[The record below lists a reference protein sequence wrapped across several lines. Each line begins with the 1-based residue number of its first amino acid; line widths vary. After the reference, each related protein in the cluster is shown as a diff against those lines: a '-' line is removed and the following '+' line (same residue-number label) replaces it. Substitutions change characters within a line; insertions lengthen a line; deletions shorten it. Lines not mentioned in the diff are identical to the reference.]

1 MADDRKITIEIEA
14 KDYAS
19 SVFRSVT
26 SGLNTFAVT
35 ANNGIYRANNAL
47 RSYNNTMRGFNST
60 VQRALWDAGRAVYNF
75 TTDAIKQF
83 AELEKQHAKTMG
95 AMSSNY
101 NFNTATGLQQFNTNS
116 RALMDQAIYMG
127 YNGVNGKG
135 GLHSPHEI
143 SAAQT
148 ALVKAGISEKD
159 ILNTNALTDVIKF
172 AGANDLSL
180 DTAVEFAVQL
190 GTQFNY
196 DPSEWGGML
205 DQVTYAA
212 NASIIDVDDIIESMK
227 YAGNMAAGYDQPLHE
242 ILAAIAVMGQSG
254 LKGSQAGT
262 GIQAIFSRG
271 MSPTGVTTAGP
282 PPTDNV
288 EEIYNGF
295 VSKVLDENGNF
306 LGIGNFADVLEQETS
321 GLSDQETSWFYK
333 KLFGMFQQ
341 KAGLALAGTDEG
353 EMSYDDYVDAILENA
368 AGTND
373 KVYEL
378 ALESTYGSLEMVENA
393 WLAFKTEFGDDLS
406 PITKEVAQQLRN
418 ALVTK
423 DFDFD
428 TDVFREKVE
437 EAGELLAEDFGEDVA
452 SAFTNVGNFLAD
464 AIDIGLTEAPL
475 ITGSLEAL
483 IKLLNGDFDGGW
495 QTFKDG
501 IEGVND
507 NIDDL
512 PPELQDVATAIRN
525 LILIFEGLFA
535 LNIVTRVAEGVTS
548 FIRLFTGNKILST
561 GAKVQAATS
570 TISAGNIT
578 NMTTG
583 SISNA
588 TVASMMANTNTMTVY
603 ATVVNVIGGGGSGM
617 NPGTGGGGVPQLPSG
632 GGVPSLG
639 GGGSGL
645 SLPGGSSLLPGLAA
659 AGGGYAFGSGAAA
672 LPGASSAAGAALNS
686 GRWLPGATSQVLNA
700 DGTVAATYF
709 GKVSGAQI
717 AGIASKALK
726 VLGVAGMVIGIMDAL
741 TITAGINNSPESMAA
756 AYQEAYENGM
766 RTPEEIKSYMVGIN
780 GAFIEGGEAPDG
792 SWFGLDEFIQ
802 FMRDSSSFTVS
813 GEGMQML
820 YDAMVEQINSG
831 GKINEDF
838 LNDFFEAHNID
849 RGYGQGFLEQ
859 MLNEMFDAEYTTPK
873 HYFGE
878 YADGSVND
886 FVKDNINNTKDWSQ
900 FGTIAQIL
908 AAIDGKLDGMTYI
921 EGSDNV
927 WKSADGQYFQFL
939 NDGTLQ
945 NISDQ
950 LQTAS
955 ISLSDAVSMLLE
967 NGGIDILGLGQGPL
981 TQQGAYDYIMGQF
994 SSPAGIAAN
1003 QELLSQINAGIAAI
1017 DPEVTVDITNPAP
1030 VVNVDVDVNVDKSG
1044 NVTKNVIQSYTGVD
1058 NWMYRYSQRNGSGRP
1073 IK

>member
-26 SGLNTFAVT
+26 SGLNTFAIT

-83 AELEKQHAKTMG
+83 VELEKQHAKTMG
-95 AMSSNY
+95 AMSSDY
-101 NFNTATGLQQFNTNS
+101 DLTTATGLQQFNTNS

-135 GLHSPHEI
+135 SLHSPQEI
-143 SAAQT
+143 SSAQT
-148 ALVKAGISEKD
+148 ALVKAGVSEKD
-159 ILNTNALTDVIKF
+159 ILNTNALSDVIKF

-180 DTAVEFAVQL
+180 DRAVEFAVQL

-196 DPSEWGGML
+196 DPSEWGEML

-271 MSPTGVTTAGP
+271 MSPTGITNVGL
-282 PPTDNV
+282 PPTENV

-295 VSKVLDENGNF
+295 VGKVLDENGNF

-341 KAGLALAGTDEG
+341 KAGLALTGADEG
-353 EMSYDDYVDAILENA
+353 EMSYDDYVNAILENA

-378 ALESTYGSLEMVENA
+378 ALESTYGSLESVENA
-393 WLAFKTEFGDDLS
+393 WLAFKTEFGQDLS
-406 PITKEVAQQLRN
+406 PITKEVAQQLRD

-428 TDVFREKVE
+428 TDIFREKVE

-452 SAFTNVGNFLAD
+452 NAFTDVGNFLAD
-464 AIDIGLTEAPL
+464 AIDVGLTETPL

-501 IEGVND
+501 IEGVNE

-548 FIRLFTGNKILST
+548 FIRLFTGNKIISA

-570 TISAGNIT
+570 TITAGNVT

-603 ATVVNVIGGGGSGM
+603 ATVVNVIGGGGGSGM
-617 NPGTGGGGVPQLPSG
+617 NPGAGGGGVPQLPSG

-639 GGGSGL
+639 GGGG
-645 SLPGGSSLLPGLAA
+645 SLLLPGAAA
-659 AGGGYAFGSGAAA
+659 AGGAALGSGLFGNAPA
-672 LPGASSAAGAALNS
+672 LPSGGTPILPPGSSAAG
-686 GRWLPGATSQVLNA
+686 G
-700 DGTVAATYF
+700 
-709 GKVSGAQI
+709 
-717 AGIASKALK
+717 
-726 VLGVAGMVIGIMDAL
+726 
-741 TITAGINNSPESMAA
+741 AA
-756 AYQEAYENGM
+756 AGKAVNMYWNPV
-766 RTPEEIKSYMVGIN
+766 TKSYMTAG
-780 GAFIEGGEAPDG
+780 D
-792 SWFGLDEFIQ
+792 
-802 FMRDSSSFTVS
+802 
-813 GEGMQML
+813 
-820 YDAMVEQINSG
+820 
-831 GKINEDF
+831 
-838 LNDFFEAHNID
+838 
-849 RGYGQGFLEQ
+849 
-859 MLNEMFDAEYTTPK
+859 
-873 HYFGE
+873 
-878 YADGSVND
+878 
-886 FVKDNINNTKDWSQ
+886 
-900 FGTIAQIL
+900 L
-908 AAIDGKLDGMTYI
+908 AKSMAVPALKLTALAGMTYI
-921 EGSDNV
+921 GASIPEENQPRTAYQYGFGTDYANYLGEDYNSLSGLGFGGVLKELFANGGRWYDDMRNVKVQDFMKNEVEPATPSEYREARDELFNTIDGFKDYDAGKQYLSGVLDRWYWENSKGDKEFISQDQYVALAEALVEAMNQYMVDNNITEV
-927 WKSADGQYFQFL
+927 SKNALGGPDAGGVPGL
-939 NDGTLQ
+939 GTDIYQ
-945 NISDQ
+945 NILDAMITGLQGQDKASDEAMASAA
-950 LQTAS
+950 TEMSAAS
-955 ISLSDAVSMLLE
+955 ISLSDAVGMLVQ
-967 NGGIDILGLGQGPL
+967 NPSFVLGLNKGPMNA
-981 TQQGAYDYIMGQF
+981 QSAYDYIMGQF

-1003 QELLSQINAGIAAI
+1003 QGLLEQINASIAAI
-1017 DPEVTVDITNPAP
+1017 DPNVAVDITNPAP
-1030 VVNVDVDVNVDKSG
+1030 IVNVDVDVNVDKSG

-1058 NWMYRYSQRNGSGRP
+1058 NWMYRYSQRNGSSRL

>member
-101 NFNTATGLQQFNTNS
+101 NLNTATGLQQFNANS

-127 YNGVNGKG
+127 YNGVSGKG
-135 GLHSPHEI
+135 SLHSPHEI

-180 DTAVEFAVQL
+180 DRAVEFAVQL

-196 DPSEWGGML
+196 DPSEWGEML

-271 MSPTGVTTAGP
+271 MSPTGITNAGL
-282 PPTDNV
+282 PPTENV

-428 TDVFREKVE
+428 TDMFREKVE

-452 SAFTNVGNFLAD
+452 NAFTDVGTFLAD
-464 AIDIGLTEAPL
+464 AIDVGLTEEPL

-512 PPELQDVATAIRN
+512 PPELQDAATAIRN
-525 LILIFEGLFA
+525 LIIMFEGLFA

-639 GGGSGL
+639 GGGS
-645 SLPGGSSLLPGLAA
+645 SLLLPGAAA
-659 AGGGYAFGSGAAA
+659 AGGAALGSGLFGKTPA
-672 LPGASSAAGAALNS
+672 LPSGGSTPMLPSGSSAAGGAA
-686 GRWLPGATSQVLNA
+686 A
-700 DGTVAATYF
+700 
-709 GKVSGAQI
+709 GKAINMYWNPVTKSYMT
-717 AGIASKALK
+717 AGDLAKSLAVPALK
-726 VLGVAGMVIGIMDAL
+726 LTALAGMAYVGASI
-741 TITAGINNSPESMAA
+741 PEENQPLA
-756 AYQEAYENGM
+756 AYQYGFGTDYANYFGDDYLSTSGLSFGEMMKEIFVNGGHWYDDMRNVKVQNFMEDKVEPATPSEYREARDELFNTIDGFKDYDAGKQYLSGVLDRWYWENSEGDKEFISQDQYVALAAALVEAM
-766 RTPEEIKSYMVGIN
+766 NQYMVDNNITEVSKN
-780 GAFIEGGEAPDG
+780 ALGGPDAG
-792 SWFGLDEFIQ
+792 GVPGLGTDIYQ
-802 FMRDSSSFTVS
+802 SV
-813 GEGMQML
+813 L
-820 YDAMVEQINSG
+820 DAMLTGLQG
-831 GKINEDF
+831 EDKASE
-838 LNDFFEAHNID
+838 EA
-849 RGYGQGFLEQ
+849 
-859 MLNEMFDAEYTTPK
+859 MASAATEM
-873 HYFGE
+873 
-878 YADGSVND
+878 
-886 FVKDNINNTKDWSQ
+886 
-900 FGTIAQIL
+900 
-908 AAIDGKLDGMTYI
+908 
-921 EGSDNV
+921 
-927 WKSADGQYFQFL
+927 SA
-939 NDGTLQ
+939 
-945 NISDQ
+945 
-950 LQTAS
+950 AS
-955 ISLSDAVSMLLE
+955 ISLSDAVGMLVQ
-967 NGGIDILGLGQGPL
+967 NPSFVLGLNKGPMNA
-981 TQQGAYDYIMGQF
+981 QGAYDYIMGQF

-1003 QELLSQINAGIAAI
+1003 QGLLEQINAGIAAI

>member
-26 SGLNTFAVT
+26 SGLNTFAIT
-35 ANNGIYRANNAL
+35 ANNTIYRANNAL
-47 RSYNNTMRGFNST
+47 RLYNNTMRGFNST

-101 NFNTATGLQQFNTNS
+101 DFNTTTGLQQFNTNS

-135 GLHSPHEI
+135 SLHSPHEI

-148 ALVKAGISEKD
+148 ALVKAGINEKD

-180 DTAVEFAVQL
+180 DRAVEFAVQL

-196 DPSEWGGML
+196 DPSEWGEML

-271 MSPTGVTTAGP
+271 MSPTGVTNAGL
-282 PPTDNV
+282 PPTENV

-353 EMSYDDYVDAILENA
+353 EMSYDDYVNAILENA

-373 KVYEL
+373 KIYEL
-378 ALESTYGSLEMVENA
+378 ALESTYGSLESVENA
-393 WLAFKTEFGDDLS
+393 WLAFKTEFGQDLS

-428 TDVFREKVE
+428 TDMFREKIE
-437 EAGELLAEDFGEDVA
+437 EAGELLAEDFGDDIA
-452 SAFTNVGNFLAD
+452 NAFTDVGNFLAD
-464 AIDIGLTEAPL
+464 AIDIGLTETPL
-475 ITGSLEAL
+475 ITSSLEAL

-501 IEGVND
+501 IEGVNE

-512 PPELQDVATAIRN
+512 PPELQDTATAIRN

-548 FIRLFTGNKILST
+548 FIKLFTGNKILSAGT
-561 GAKVQAATS
+561 RVQSATS
-570 TISAGNIT
+570 TIHAGNIT
-578 NMTTG
+578 NMVTG

-603 ATVVNVIGGGGSGM
+603 ATVVNVIGSGGGNRM
-617 NPGTGGGGVPQLPSG
+617 NQGTGGGTPQLPTGGGVPQLPTG
-632 GGVPSLG
+632 GGVPLLG
-639 GGGSGL
+639 GGGG
-645 SLPGGSSLLPGLAA
+645 SLLLPGAAA
-659 AGGGYAFGSGAAA
+659 AGGAALGNRIFGKTPVLPSGGSTPMLTSGSSTAGSAAA
-672 LPGASSAAGAALNS
+672 G
-686 GRWLPGATSQVLNA
+686 NA
-700 DGTVAATYF
+700 
-709 GKVSGAQI
+709 
-717 AGIASKALK
+717 
-726 VLGVAGMVIGIMDAL
+726 
-741 TITAGINNSPESMAA
+741 INMYWNPV
-756 AYQEAYENGM
+756 
-766 RTPEEIKSYMVGIN
+766 TKSYMTAGDLAKSIAVPTLKLTALTGMAYVGASIPEENQPRTAYQYGFGTDYSNYLGDDYNSLSGLGFGGVLKELFANGGRWYDDMRNTKVQNFMKNEVEPATPSEYREARDELFNTIN
-780 GAFIEGGEAPDG
+780 GFKDYDAGKQYLSGV
-792 SWFGLDEFIQ
+792 LDRWYWENSKGDKEFISQ
-802 FMRDSSSFTVS
+802 DQYVALAEALVEAMNQYMVDNNITEVS
-813 GEGMQML
+813 KNALGGPDASGVPGLGTDIYQSIL
-820 YDAMVEQINSG
+820 DAMLTGLQGQDKSSE
-831 GKINEDF
+831 
-838 LNDFFEAHNID
+838 EA
-849 RGYGQGFLEQ
+849 
-859 MLNEMFDAEYTTPK
+859 MASAATEM
-873 HYFGE
+873 
-878 YADGSVND
+878 
-886 FVKDNINNTKDWSQ
+886 
-900 FGTIAQIL
+900 
-908 AAIDGKLDGMTYI
+908 
-921 EGSDNV
+921 
-927 WKSADGQYFQFL
+927 SA
-939 NDGTLQ
+939 
-945 NISDQ
+945 
-950 LQTAS
+950 AS
-955 ISLSDAVSMLLE
+955 ISLSDAVSTLVQ
-967 NGGIDILGLGQGPL
+967 NPSFVLGLNKGPMN
-981 TQQGAYDYIMGQF
+981 TQSAYDYIMGKF

-1003 QELLSQINAGIAAI
+1003 QSLLEQINAGIAAI
-1017 DPEVTVDITNPAP
+1017 DPNVTVDITNPAP
-1030 VVNVDVDVNVDKSG
+1030 IVNVDVDVNVDKSG
-1044 NVTKNVIQSYTGVD
+1044 NVTKNVIQNYTGVD
-1058 NWMYRYSQRNGSGRP
+1058 NWMYRYSQRNGSGRLT
-1073 IK
+1073 K

>member
-26 SGLNTFAVT
+26 SGLNTFAIT

-83 AELEKQHAKTMG
+83 VELEKQHAKTMG
-95 AMSSNY
+95 AMSSDY
-101 NFNTATGLQQFNTNS
+101 DLTTATGLQQFNTNS

-135 GLHSPHEI
+135 SLHSPQEI
-143 SAAQT
+143 SSAQT
-148 ALVKAGISEKD
+148 ALVKAGVSEKD
-159 ILNTNALTDVIKF
+159 ILNTNALSDVIKF

-180 DTAVEFAVQL
+180 DRAVEFAVQL

-196 DPSEWGGML
+196 DPSEWGEML

-271 MSPTGVTTAGP
+271 MSPTGVTTAGL
-282 PPTDNV
+282 PPTENV
-288 EEIYNGF
+288 EEVYNGF

-373 KVYEL
+373 KIYEI
-378 ALESTYGSLEMVENA
+378 ALESTYGSLESVENA
-393 WLAFKTEFGDDLS
+393 WLAFKTEFGQDLS

-423 DFDFD
+423 DFNFD
-428 TDVFREKVE
+428 TDIFRKKVE

-452 SAFTNVGNFLAD
+452 NAFTDVGNFLAD
-464 AIDIGLTEAPL
+464 AIDVGLTETPL

-501 IEGVND
+501 IEGVNE

-548 FIRLFTGNKILST
+548 FIRLFTGNKIISA

-570 TISAGNIT
+570 TITAGNVT

-603 ATVVNVIGGGGSGM
+603 ATVVNVIGGGGGSGM
-617 NPGTGGGGVPQLPSG
+617 NPGAGGGGVPQLPSG

-639 GGGSGL
+639 GGGG
-645 SLPGGSSLLPGLAA
+645 SLLLPGAAA
-659 AGGGYAFGSGAAA
+659 AGGAALGSGLFGNAPA
-672 LPGASSAAGAALNS
+672 LPSGGTPILPPGSSAAG
-686 GRWLPGATSQVLNA
+686 G
-700 DGTVAATYF
+700 
-709 GKVSGAQI
+709 
-717 AGIASKALK
+717 
-726 VLGVAGMVIGIMDAL
+726 
-741 TITAGINNSPESMAA
+741 AA
-756 AYQEAYENGM
+756 AGKAVNMYWNPV
-766 RTPEEIKSYMVGIN
+766 TKSYMTAG
-780 GAFIEGGEAPDG
+780 D
-792 SWFGLDEFIQ
+792 
-802 FMRDSSSFTVS
+802 
-813 GEGMQML
+813 
-820 YDAMVEQINSG
+820 
-831 GKINEDF
+831 
-838 LNDFFEAHNID
+838 
-849 RGYGQGFLEQ
+849 
-859 MLNEMFDAEYTTPK
+859 
-873 HYFGE
+873 
-878 YADGSVND
+878 
-886 FVKDNINNTKDWSQ
+886 
-900 FGTIAQIL
+900 L
-908 AAIDGKLDGMTYI
+908 AKSMAVPALKLTALAGMTYI
-921 EGSDNV
+921 GASIPEENQPRTAYQYGFGTDYANYLGEDYNSLSGLGFGGVLKELFANGGRWYDDMRNVKVQDFMKNEVEPATPSEYREARDELFNTIDGFKDYDAGKQYLSGVLDRWYWENSKGDKEFISQDQYVALAEALVEAMNQYMVDNNITEV
-927 WKSADGQYFQFL
+927 SKNALGGPDAGGVPGL
-939 NDGTLQ
+939 GTDIYQ
-945 NISDQ
+945 NILDAMITGLQGQDKASDEAMASAA
-950 LQTAS
+950 TEMSAAS
-955 ISLSDAVSMLLE
+955 ISLSDAVGMLVQ
-967 NGGIDILGLGQGPL
+967 NPSFVLGLNKGPMNA
-981 TQQGAYDYIMGQF
+981 QSAYDYIMGQF

-1003 QELLSQINAGIAAI
+1003 QGLLEQINASIAAI
-1017 DPEVTVDITNPAP
+1017 DPNVAVDITNPAP
-1030 VVNVDVDVNVDKSG
+1030 IVNVDVDVNVDKSG

-1058 NWMYRYSQRNGSGRP
+1058 NWMYRYSQRNGSSRL

>member
-101 NFNTATGLQQFNTNS
+101 NLNTATGLQQFNTNS

-135 GLHSPHEI
+135 SLHSPQEI
-143 SAAQT
+143 AAAQT

-180 DTAVEFAVQL
+180 DRAVEFAVQL

-271 MSPTGVTTAGP
+271 MSPTGITNAGL
-282 PPTDNV
+282 PPTENV

-295 VSKVLDENGNF
+295 VSKVLDKNGNF

-341 KAGLALAGTDEG
+341 KAGLALTGADEG
-353 EMSYDDYVDAILENA
+353 EMSYDDYVNAILENA

-378 ALESTYGSLEMVENA
+378 ALESTYGSFESVENA
-393 WLAFKTEFGDDLS
+393 WLAFKTEFGQDLS

-437 EAGELLAEDFGEDVA
+437 EAGDLLAEDFGEDVA
-452 SAFTNVGNFLAD
+452 NAFTDVGTFLAD
-464 AIDIGLTEAPL
+464 AIDVGLTETPL

-483 IKLLNGDFDGGW
+483 IKLLNGDFEGGW

-501 IEGVND
+501 VEGVNE

-548 FIRLFTGNKILST
+548 FIRLFTGNKILSA
-561 GAKVQAATS
+561 GAKVQSATS
-570 TISAGNIT
+570 TITAGNV
-578 NMTTG
+578 TTMSVG
-583 SISNA
+583 SVANA

-603 ATVVNVIGGGGSGM
+603 ATVVNVIGGGSGLGGNGGSG
-617 NPGTGGGGVPQLPSG
+617 GTPTLGGGGGVPQLPSG

-639 GGGSGL
+639 GGGS
-645 SLPGGSSLLPGLAA
+645 SLLLPGAAA
-659 AGGGYAFGSGAAA
+659 AGGAALGSGLFGKTPALPSGGSTPMLPSGGSAAGGAAA
-672 LPGASSAAGAALNS
+672 G
-686 GRWLPGATSQVLNA
+686 NA
-700 DGTVAATYF
+700 INMYWNP
-709 GKVSGAQI
+709 
-717 AGIASKALK
+717 
-726 VLGVAGMVIGIMDAL
+726 
-741 TITAGINNSPESMAA
+741 IT
-756 AYQEAYENGM
+756 
-766 RTPEEIKSYMVGIN
+766 KSYMTAGDLAKSMAIPALKLTALAGMAYVGASIPVENQPQTAYQYGFGTDYASYLGEDYMSTSGLSFGEVLKELLGN
-780 GAFIEGGEAPDG
+780 GGRWYDDMRNVKVQNFMKDEVEPATPSEYREARDELFNTIDG
-792 SWFGLDEFIQ
+792 FKDYDAGKQYLSGVLDRWYWENSDGNKEFISQ
-802 FMRDSSSFTVS
+802 DQYVALASALVEAMNQYMVDNNITEVS
-813 GEGMQML
+813 TNALGGPDAGGVPGLGTDIYQSVL
-820 YDAMVEQINSG
+820 DAMLTGLQGQDKASE
-831 GKINEDF
+831 
-838 LNDFFEAHNID
+838 EA
-849 RGYGQGFLEQ
+849 
-859 MLNEMFDAEYTTPK
+859 MASAATEM
-873 HYFGE
+873 
-878 YADGSVND
+878 S
-886 FVKDNINNTKDWSQ
+886 
-900 FGTIAQIL
+900 
-908 AAIDGKLDGMTYI
+908 
-921 EGSDNV
+921 
-927 WKSADGQYFQFL
+927 SA
-939 NDGTLQ
+939 T
-945 NISDQ
+945 
-950 LQTAS
+950 
-955 ISLSDAVSMLLE
+955 ISLSDAVRQLVQNPSFRM
-967 NGGIDILGLGQGPL
+967 GLNQGPL
-981 TQQGAYDYIMGQF
+981 SEQGAYDYIMGQF
-994 SSPAGIAAN
+994 SSPAGAAAN
-1003 QELLSQINAGIAAI
+1003 QALLQQINAGIAAI

-1030 VVNVDVDVNVDKSG
+1030 VVNVDVNVKVDKSG
-1044 NVTKNVIQSYTGVD
+1044 NVTQNIIKNYTGVD
-1058 NWMYRYSQRNGSGRP
+1058 NWLYRYSQRNGSGRP
-1073 IK
+1073 LK

>member
-26 SGLNTFAVT
+26 SGLSTFAIT

-95 AMSSNY
+95 AMSSDY
-101 NFNTATGLQQFNTNS
+101 DLTTATGLQQFNTNS

-135 GLHSPHEI
+135 SLHSPQEI
-143 SAAQT
+143 SSAQT
-148 ALVKAGISEKD
+148 ALVKAGVSEKD
-159 ILNTNALTDVIKF
+159 ILNTNALSDVIKF

-180 DTAVEFAVQL
+180 DRAVEFAVQL

-196 DPSEWGGML
+196 DPSEWGEML

-271 MSPTGVTTAGP
+271 MSPTGITNVGL
-282 PPTDNV
+282 PPTENV

-295 VSKVLDENGNF
+295 VGKVLDENGNF

-341 KAGLALAGTDEG
+341 KAGLALTGADEG
-353 EMSYDDYVDAILENA
+353 EMSYDDYVNAILENA

-378 ALESTYGSLEMVENA
+378 ALESTYGSLESVENA
-393 WLAFKTEFGDDLS
+393 WLAFKTEFGQDLS
-406 PITKEVAQQLRN
+406 PITKEVAQQLRD

-428 TDVFREKVE
+428 TDIFREKVE

-452 SAFTNVGNFLAD
+452 NAFTDVGNFLAD
-464 AIDIGLTEAPL
+464 AIDVGLTETPL

-501 IEGVND
+501 IEGVNE

-548 FIRLFTGNKILST
+548 FIRLFTGNKIISA

-570 TISAGNIT
+570 TITAGNVT

-603 ATVVNVIGGGGSGM
+603 ATVVNVIGGGGGSGM
-617 NPGTGGGGVPQLPSG
+617 NPGAGGGGVPQLPSG

-639 GGGSGL
+639 GGGG
-645 SLPGGSSLLPGLAA
+645 SLLLPGAAA
-659 AGGGYAFGSGAAA
+659 AGGAALGSGLFGNAPA
-672 LPGASSAAGAALNS
+672 LPSGGTPILPPGSSAAG
-686 GRWLPGATSQVLNA
+686 G
-700 DGTVAATYF
+700 
-709 GKVSGAQI
+709 
-717 AGIASKALK
+717 
-726 VLGVAGMVIGIMDAL
+726 
-741 TITAGINNSPESMAA
+741 AA
-756 AYQEAYENGM
+756 AGKAVNMYWNPV
-766 RTPEEIKSYMVGIN
+766 TKSYMTAG
-780 GAFIEGGEAPDG
+780 D
-792 SWFGLDEFIQ
+792 
-802 FMRDSSSFTVS
+802 
-813 GEGMQML
+813 
-820 YDAMVEQINSG
+820 
-831 GKINEDF
+831 
-838 LNDFFEAHNID
+838 
-849 RGYGQGFLEQ
+849 
-859 MLNEMFDAEYTTPK
+859 
-873 HYFGE
+873 
-878 YADGSVND
+878 
-886 FVKDNINNTKDWSQ
+886 
-900 FGTIAQIL
+900 L
-908 AAIDGKLDGMTYI
+908 AKSMAVPALKLTALAGMTYI
-921 EGSDNV
+921 GASIPEENQPRTAYQYGFGTDYANYLGEDYNSLSGLGFGGVLKELFANGGRWYDDMRNVKVQDFMKNEVEPATPSEYREARDELFNTIDGFKDYDAGKQYLSGVLDRWYWENSKGDKEFISQDQYVALAEALVEAMNQYMVDNNITEV
-927 WKSADGQYFQFL
+927 SKNALGGPDAGGVPGL
-939 NDGTLQ
+939 GTDIYQ
-945 NISDQ
+945 NILDAMITGLQGQDKASDEAMASAA
-950 LQTAS
+950 TEMSAAS
-955 ISLSDAVSMLLE
+955 ISLSDAVGMLVQ
-967 NGGIDILGLGQGPL
+967 NPSFVLGLNKGPMNA
-981 TQQGAYDYIMGQF
+981 QSAYDYIMGQF

-1003 QELLSQINAGIAAI
+1003 QGLLEQINASIAAI
-1017 DPEVTVDITNPAP
+1017 DPNVAVDITNPAP
-1030 VVNVDVDVNVDKSG
+1030 IVNVDVDVNVDKSG

-1058 NWMYRYSQRNGSGRP
+1058 NWMYRYSQRNGSSRL

>member
-101 NFNTATGLQQFNTNS
+101 NLNTTTGLQQFSANS

-135 GLHSPHEI
+135 NLHSPHEI

-180 DTAVEFAVQL
+180 DRAVEFAVQL

-196 DPSEWGGML
+196 NPSEWGGML

-271 MSPTGVTTAGP
+271 MSPTGVTTAGL
-282 PPTDNV
+282 PPTENV

-295 VSKVLDENGNF
+295 VSKVLDEDGNF

-428 TDVFREKVE
+428 TDMFRDKVE

-452 SAFTNVGNFLAD
+452 NAFTDVGNFLAD

-639 GGGSGL
+639 GGGS
-645 SLPGGSSLLPGLAA
+645 SLLLPGAAA
-659 AGGGYAFGSGAAA
+659 AGGAALGSGLFGKTPA
-672 LPGASSAAGAALNS
+672 LPSGGSTPMLPSGSSAAGGAA
-686 GRWLPGATSQVLNA
+686 A
-700 DGTVAATYF
+700 
-709 GKVSGAQI
+709 GKAINMYWNPVTKSYMT
-717 AGIASKALK
+717 AGDLAKSLAVPALK
-726 VLGVAGMVIGIMDAL
+726 LTALAGMAYVGASI
-741 TITAGINNSPESMAA
+741 PEENQPLA
-756 AYQEAYENGM
+756 AYQYGFGTDYANYLGDDYLSTSGLSFGEMMKEIFVNGGHWYDDMRNVKVQNFMKDEVEPATPSEYREARDELFNTIDGFKDYDAGKQYLSGVLDRWYWENSEGDKEFISQDQYVALAAALVEAM
-766 RTPEEIKSYMVGIN
+766 NQYMVDNNITEVSKN
-780 GAFIEGGEAPDG
+780 ALGGPDAG
-792 SWFGLDEFIQ
+792 GVPGLGTDIYQ
-802 FMRDSSSFTVS
+802 SV
-813 GEGMQML
+813 L
-820 YDAMVEQINSG
+820 DAMLTGLQG
-831 GKINEDF
+831 EDKASE
-838 LNDFFEAHNID
+838 EA
-849 RGYGQGFLEQ
+849 
-859 MLNEMFDAEYTTPK
+859 MASAATEM
-873 HYFGE
+873 
-878 YADGSVND
+878 S
-886 FVKDNINNTKDWSQ
+886 
-900 FGTIAQIL
+900 
-908 AAIDGKLDGMTYI
+908 AAL
-921 EGSDNV
+921 
-927 WKSADGQYFQFL
+927 
-939 NDGTLQ
+939 
-945 NISDQ
+945 
-950 LQTAS
+950 
-955 ISLSDAVSMLLE
+955 ISLSDAVGMLVQ
-967 NGGIDILGLGQGPL
+967 NPSFVLGLNKGPMNA
-981 TQQGAYDYIMGQF
+981 QGAYDYIMGQF

-1003 QELLSQINAGIAAI
+1003 QGLLEQINAGIAAI
-1017 DPEVTVDITNPAP
+1017 DPEVTVDITNSAP

>member
-101 NFNTATGLQQFNTNS
+101 NLNTPSGLQQFQANS
-116 RALMDQAIYMG
+116 RALMDQAIYIG
-127 YNGVNGKG
+127 YNGISGKG
-135 GLHSPHEI
+135 SLHSPQEI

-148 ALVKAGISEKD
+148 ALVKAGVSEKD
-159 ILNTNALTDVIKF
+159 ILNTSALTDVVKF

-196 DPSEWGGML
+196 KPNEWGDML

-212 NASIIDVDDIIESMK
+212 NASIIDVNDIIESMK
-227 YAGNMAAGYDQPLHE
+227 YAGNMASGYDQPLNE
-242 ILAAIAVMGQSG
+242 VLAAIAVMGQSG
-254 LKGSQAGT
+254 LKGTQAGT
-262 GIQAIFSRG
+262 GIQAIFARG
-271 MSPTGVTTAGP
+271 MSTSGVTTAGT
-282 PPTDNV
+282 PPTQNV
-288 EEIYNGF
+288 EDVYNGF
-295 VSKVLDENGNF
+295 VNKVVDSEGNF
-306 LGIGNFADVLEQETS
+306 MGLGNFADVLEQETA
-321 GLSDQETSWFYK
+321 GLSDQETSWFYR

-373 KVYEL
+373 KVYEI

-428 TDVFREKVE
+428 TDMFREKVE

-452 SAFTNVGNFLAD
+452 NAFTDVGNFLAD

-617 NPGTGGGGVPQLPSG
+617 NPGTGGGGIPQLPSG
-632 GGVPSLG
+632 GGVPLLG
-639 GGGSGL
+639 GGGS
-645 SLPGGSSLLPGLAA
+645 SLLLPGAAA
-659 AGGGYAFGSGAAA
+659 AGGAALGSGLLGKTPA
-672 LPGASSAAGAALNS
+672 LPSGGSTPMLPSGSSAAGGAA
-686 GRWLPGATSQVLNA
+686 A
-700 DGTVAATYF
+700 
-709 GKVSGAQI
+709 GKAINMYWNPVTKSYMT
-717 AGIASKALK
+717 AGDLAKGLAVPALK
-726 VLGVAGMVIGIMDAL
+726 LTALAGMAYVGASI
-741 TITAGINNSPESMAA
+741 PEESQPLA
-756 AYQEAYENGM
+756 AYQYGFGTDYANYLGNDYLSTSGLSFGEMMKEIFVNGGHWYDDMRNVKVQNFMEDEVEPATPSEYREARDELFNTIDGFKDYDAGKQYLSGVLDRWYWENSEGDKEFISQDQYVALAAALVEAM
-766 RTPEEIKSYMVGIN
+766 NQYMVDNNITEVSKN
-780 GAFIEGGEAPDG
+780 ALGGPDAG
-792 SWFGLDEFIQ
+792 GVPGLGTDIYQ
-802 FMRDSSSFTVS
+802 SV
-813 GEGMQML
+813 L
-820 YDAMVEQINSG
+820 DAMLTGLQG
-831 GKINEDF
+831 EDKASE
-838 LNDFFEAHNID
+838 EA
-849 RGYGQGFLEQ
+849 
-859 MLNEMFDAEYTTPK
+859 MASAATEM
-873 HYFGE
+873 
-878 YADGSVND
+878 
-886 FVKDNINNTKDWSQ
+886 
-900 FGTIAQIL
+900 
-908 AAIDGKLDGMTYI
+908 
-921 EGSDNV
+921 
-927 WKSADGQYFQFL
+927 SA
-939 NDGTLQ
+939 
-945 NISDQ
+945 
-950 LQTAS
+950 AS
-955 ISLSDAVSMLLE
+955 ISLSDAVGMLVQ
-967 NGGIDILGLGQGPL
+967 NPSFVLGLNKGPMNA
-981 TQQGAYDYIMGQF
+981 QGAYDYIMGQF

-1003 QELLSQINAGIAAI
+1003 QGLLEQINAGIAAI

>member
-127 YNGVNGKG
+127 YNGVNGNG
-135 GLHSPHEI
+135 SLHSPHEI

-180 DTAVEFAVQL
+180 DSAVEFAVQL

-271 MSPTGVTTAGP
+271 MSPTGVTTAGS
-282 PPTDNV
+282 PPTENV

-306 LGIGNFADVLEQETS
+306 LGIGNFADILEQETF

-452 SAFTNVGNFLAD
+452 NAFTDVGNFLAD

-588 TVASMMANTNTMTVY
+588 TIASMMANTNTMTVY

-617 NPGTGGGGVPQLPSG
+617 NPGTGGGGTPQLPSG

-639 GGGSGL
+639 GGG
-645 SLPGGSSLLPGLAA
+645 GSSLLLPGAAA
-659 AGGGYAFGSGAAA
+659 AGGAALGSGLFGKTPA
-672 LPGASSAAGAALNS
+672 LPSGGSTPMLPSGSSAAGGAA
-686 GRWLPGATSQVLNA
+686 A
-700 DGTVAATYF
+700 
-709 GKVSGAQI
+709 GKAINMYWNPVTKSYMT
-717 AGIASKALK
+717 AGDLAKSLAVPALK
-726 VLGVAGMVIGIMDAL
+726 LTALAGMAYVGASI
-741 TITAGINNSPESMAA
+741 PEENQPLA
-756 AYQEAYENGM
+756 AYQYGFGTDYANYLGDDYLSTSGLSFGEMMKEILVNGGHWYDDMRNVKVQNFMEDEVEPATPSEYREARDELFNTIDGFKDYDAGKQYLSGVLDRWYWENSEGDKEFISQDQYVALAAALVEAM
-766 RTPEEIKSYMVGIN
+766 NQYMVDNNITEVSKN
-780 GAFIEGGEAPDG
+780 ALGGPDAG
-792 SWFGLDEFIQ
+792 GVPGLGTDIYQ
-802 FMRDSSSFTVS
+802 SV
-813 GEGMQML
+813 L
-820 YDAMVEQINSG
+820 DAMLTGLQG
-831 GKINEDF
+831 EDKASE
-838 LNDFFEAHNID
+838 EA
-849 RGYGQGFLEQ
+849 
-859 MLNEMFDAEYTTPK
+859 MASAATEM
-873 HYFGE
+873 
-878 YADGSVND
+878 
-886 FVKDNINNTKDWSQ
+886 
-900 FGTIAQIL
+900 
-908 AAIDGKLDGMTYI
+908 
-921 EGSDNV
+921 
-927 WKSADGQYFQFL
+927 SA
-939 NDGTLQ
+939 
-945 NISDQ
+945 
-950 LQTAS
+950 AS
-955 ISLSDAVSMLLE
+955 ISLSDAVGMLVQ
-967 NGGIDILGLGQGPL
+967 NPSFVLGLNKGPMNA
-981 TQQGAYDYIMGQF
+981 QGAYDYIMGQF

-1003 QELLSQINAGIAAI
+1003 QGLLEQINAGIAAI

-1058 NWMYRYSQRNGSGRP
+1058 NWVYRYSQRNGSGRP

>member
-101 NFNTATGLQQFNTNS
+101 NLNTATGLQQFNTNS

-135 GLHSPHEI
+135 SLHSPHEI

-148 ALVKAGISEKD
+148 ALIKAGISEKD

-180 DTAVEFAVQL
+180 DRAVEFAVQL

-196 DPSEWGGML
+196 NPSEWGGML

-271 MSPTGVTTAGP
+271 MSPTGVTTAGL
-282 PPTDNV
+282 PPTENV

-428 TDVFREKVE
+428 IDMFREKVE

-452 SAFTNVGNFLAD
+452 NAFTDVGNFLAD

-512 PPELQDVATAIRN
+512 PPELQDGATAIRN

-639 GGGSGL
+639 GGGG
-645 SLPGGSSLLPGLAA
+645 SLLLPGAAA
-659 AGGGYAFGSGAAA
+659 AGGAALGSGLFGKTPA
-672 LPGASSAAGAALNS
+672 LQSGGSTPMLPSGSSAAGGAA
-686 GRWLPGATSQVLNA
+686 A
-700 DGTVAATYF
+700 
-709 GKVSGAQI
+709 GKAINMYWNPVTKSYMT
-717 AGIASKALK
+717 AGDLAKSLAVPALK
-726 VLGVAGMVIGIMDAL
+726 LTALAGMAYVGASI
-741 TITAGINNSPESMAA
+741 PEENQPLA
-756 AYQEAYENGM
+756 AYQYGFGTDYANYLGDDYLSTSGLSFGEVLKELLGNGGRWYDDMRNVKVQNFMKDEVEPATPSEYREARDELFNTIDGFKDYDAGKQYLSGVLDRWYWENSEGDKEFISQDQYVALAAALVEAM
-766 RTPEEIKSYMVGIN
+766 NQYMVDNNITEVSKN
-780 GAFIEGGEAPDG
+780 ALGGPDAG
-792 SWFGLDEFIQ
+792 GVPGLGTDIYQ
-802 FMRDSSSFTVS
+802 SV
-813 GEGMQML
+813 L
-820 YDAMVEQINSG
+820 DAMLTGLQG
-831 GKINEDF
+831 EDKASE
-838 LNDFFEAHNID
+838 EA
-849 RGYGQGFLEQ
+849 
-859 MLNEMFDAEYTTPK
+859 MASAATEM
-873 HYFGE
+873 
-878 YADGSVND
+878 
-886 FVKDNINNTKDWSQ
+886 
-900 FGTIAQIL
+900 
-908 AAIDGKLDGMTYI
+908 
-921 EGSDNV
+921 
-927 WKSADGQYFQFL
+927 SA
-939 NDGTLQ
+939 
-945 NISDQ
+945 
-950 LQTAS
+950 AS
-955 ISLSDAVSMLLE
+955 ISLSDAVSMLVQ
-967 NGGIDILGLGQGPL
+967 NPSFVLGLNKGPMNA
-981 TQQGAYDYIMGQF
+981 QGAYDYIMGQF

-1003 QELLSQINAGIAAI
+1003 QGLLEQINAGIAAI

>member
-101 NFNTATGLQQFNTNS
+101 NFSNPAEYAQFQHMSN
-116 RALMDQAIYMG
+116 ALMDQAIRLAYE
-127 YNGVNGKG
+127 GVNGNG
-135 GLHSPHEI
+135 SLHSPHEI

-148 ALVKAGISEKD
+148 ALQKAGVNEQD
-159 ILNTNALTDVIKF
+159 ILYTNALPDVIKF

-180 DTAVEFAVQL
+180 DRAVEFAVQL

-196 DPSEWGGML
+196 GPSEWGEML

-262 GIQAIFSRG
+262 GIQAIYSRG
-271 MSPTGVTTAGP
+271 MSPTGVTTAGL
-282 PPTDNV
+282 PPTENV

-306 LGIGNFADVLEQETS
+306 LGLGNFADVLEQETA

-341 KAGLALAGTDEG
+341 KAGLALTGADEG

-368 AGTND
+368 KGTND
-373 KVYEL
+373 KIYEETL
-378 ALESTYGSLEMVENA
+378 NTTYGALEEVGNA
-393 WLAFKTEFGDDLS
+393 WLAFKTEFGKDLS
-406 PITKEVAQQLRN
+406 PITNEVAQQLRN
-418 ALVTK
+418 ALVTR
-423 DFDFD
+423 DFNFN
-428 TDVFREKVE
+428 TDMFREKVE
-437 EAGELLAEDFGEDVA
+437 EAGNILAEDFGEDIA
-452 SAFTNVGNFLAD
+452 NAFTDVGNFLAD
-464 AIDIGLTEAPL
+464 AIDVGLAETPL

-495 QTFKDG
+495 QAFKDG

-512 PPELQDVATAIRN
+512 PPELQDAATAIRN
-525 LILIFEGLFA
+525 LIIMFEGLFA
-535 LNIVTRVAEGVTS
+535 LNIVTRVGEAITS
-548 FIRLFTGNKILST
+548 ILRFGGAVKGLFTSPTTRVNSG
-561 GAKVQAATS
+561 TS

-578 NMTTG
+578 SMTTG

-588 TVASMMANTNTMTVY
+588 TIASMMANTNTMTVY

-632 GGVPSLG
+632 GGTPALG
-639 GGGSGL
+639 GG
-645 SLPGGSSLLPGLAA
+645 GGSSLLLPGAAA
-659 AGGGYAFGSGAAA
+659 AGGAALGSGLFGKTPA
-672 LPGASSAAGAALNS
+672 LPSGGSTPMLPSGSSAAGGAA
-686 GRWLPGATSQVLNA
+686 A
-700 DGTVAATYF
+700 
-709 GKVSGAQI
+709 GKAINMYWNPVTKSYMT
-717 AGIASKALK
+717 AGDLAKSLAVPALK
-726 VLGVAGMVIGIMDAL
+726 LTALAGMAYVGASI
-741 TITAGINNSPESMAA
+741 PEENQPLA
-756 AYQEAYENGM
+756 AYQYGFGTDYANYLGDDYLSTSGLSFGEMMKEIFVNGGHWYDDMRNTKVQNFMKDEVEPATPSEYREARDELFNTIDGFKDYDAGKQYLSGVLDRWYWENSEGDKEFISQDQYVALAAALVEAM
-766 RTPEEIKSYMVGIN
+766 NQYMVDNNITEVSKN
-780 GAFIEGGEAPDG
+780 ALGGPDAG
-792 SWFGLDEFIQ
+792 GVPGLGTDIYQ
-802 FMRDSSSFTVS
+802 NV
-813 GEGMQML
+813 L
-820 YDAMVEQINSG
+820 DAMLTGLQG
-831 GKINEDF
+831 EDKASE
-838 LNDFFEAHNID
+838 EA
-849 RGYGQGFLEQ
+849 
-859 MLNEMFDAEYTTPK
+859 MASAATEM
-873 HYFGE
+873 
-878 YADGSVND
+878 
-886 FVKDNINNTKDWSQ
+886 
-900 FGTIAQIL
+900 
-908 AAIDGKLDGMTYI
+908 
-921 EGSDNV
+921 
-927 WKSADGQYFQFL
+927 SA
-939 NDGTLQ
+939 
-945 NISDQ
+945 
-950 LQTAS
+950 AS
-955 ISLSDAVSMLLE
+955 ISLSDAVGMLVQ
-967 NGGIDILGLGQGPL
+967 NPSFVLGLNKGPMNA
-981 TQQGAYDYIMGQF
+981 QSAYDYIMGQF

-1003 QELLSQINAGIAAI
+1003 QGLLEQINAGIAAI

>member
-101 NFNTATGLQQFNTNS
+101 NLNTTTGLQQFNTNS

-135 GLHSPHEI
+135 SLHSPHEI

-212 NASIIDVDDIIESMK
+212 NASIIDVNDIIESMK

-271 MSPTGVTTAGP
+271 MSPTGVTTAGL
-282 PPTDNV
+282 PPTENV

-353 EMSYDDYVDAILENA
+353 EMSYDDYVNTILENA

-406 PITKEVAQQLRN
+406 PITKEVAQQLRD

-452 SAFTNVGNFLAD
+452 GAFTDVGTFLAD
-464 AIDIGLTEAPL
+464 AIDIGLTEEPL

-483 IKLLNGDFDGGW
+483 IKLLNGDFEGGW

-501 IEGVND
+501 VEGVNE

-603 ATVVNVIGGGGSGM
+603 ATVVNVIGGGSGM

-639 GGGSGL
+639 GGGS
-645 SLPGGSSLLPGLAA
+645 SLLLPGAVA
-659 AGGGYAFGSGAAA
+659 AGGAALGSGLFGKTPA
-672 LPGASSAAGAALNS
+672 LPSGGSTPMLPSGSSAAGGAA
-686 GRWLPGATSQVLNA
+686 A
-700 DGTVAATYF
+700 
-709 GKVSGAQI
+709 GKAINMYWNPVTKSYMT
-717 AGIASKALK
+717 AGDLAKSLAVPALK
-726 VLGVAGMVIGIMDAL
+726 LTALAGMAYVGASI
-741 TITAGINNSPESMAA
+741 PEENQPLA
-756 AYQEAYENGM
+756 AYQYGFGTDYANYLGDDYLSTSGLSFGEMMKEIFVNGGHWYDDMRNVKVQNFMEDEVEPATPSEYREARDELFNTIDGFKDYDAGKQYLSGVLDRWYWENSEGDKEFISQDQYVALAAALVEAM
-766 RTPEEIKSYMVGIN
+766 NQYMVDNNITEVSKN
-780 GAFIEGGEAPDG
+780 ALGGPDAG
-792 SWFGLDEFIQ
+792 GVPGLGTDIYQ
-802 FMRDSSSFTVS
+802 SV
-813 GEGMQML
+813 L
-820 YDAMVEQINSG
+820 DAMLTGLQG
-831 GKINEDF
+831 EDKASE
-838 LNDFFEAHNID
+838 EA
-849 RGYGQGFLEQ
+849 
-859 MLNEMFDAEYTTPK
+859 MASAATEM
-873 HYFGE
+873 
-878 YADGSVND
+878 
-886 FVKDNINNTKDWSQ
+886 
-900 FGTIAQIL
+900 
-908 AAIDGKLDGMTYI
+908 
-921 EGSDNV
+921 
-927 WKSADGQYFQFL
+927 SA
-939 NDGTLQ
+939 
-945 NISDQ
+945 
-950 LQTAS
+950 AS
-955 ISLSDAVSMLLE
+955 ISLSDAVGMLVQ
-967 NGGIDILGLGQGPL
+967 NPSFVLGLNKGPMNA
-981 TQQGAYDYIMGQF
+981 QSAYDYIMGQF

-1003 QELLSQINAGIAAI
+1003 QGLLEQINAGIAAI

>member
-101 NFNTATGLQQFNTNS
+101 NLNTATGLQQFNTNS

-135 GLHSPHEI
+135 SLHSPHEI

-180 DTAVEFAVQL
+180 DRAVEFAVQL

-271 MSPTGVTTAGP
+271 MSPTGVTTAGL
-282 PPTDNV
+282 PPTENV

-428 TDVFREKVE
+428 TDMFREKVE

-452 SAFTNVGNFLAD
+452 NAFTDVGNFLAD
-464 AIDIGLTEAPL
+464 AIDIGLTETPL

-639 GGGSGL
+639 GGGS
-645 SLPGGSSLLPGLAA
+645 SLLLPGAAA
-659 AGGGYAFGSGAAA
+659 AGGAALGSGLFGKTPA
-672 LPGASSAAGAALNS
+672 LPSGGSTPMLPSGSSAAGGAA
-686 GRWLPGATSQVLNA
+686 A
-700 DGTVAATYF
+700 
-709 GKVSGAQI
+709 GKAINMYWNPVTKSYMT
-717 AGIASKALK
+717 AGDLAKSLAVPALK
-726 VLGVAGMVIGIMDAL
+726 LTALAGMAYVGASI
-741 TITAGINNSPESMAA
+741 PEENQPLA
-756 AYQEAYENGM
+756 AYQYGFGTDYANYLGDDYLSTSGLSFGEVLKELLGNGGRWYDDMRNVKVQNFMKDEVEPATPSEYREARDELFNTIDGFKDYDAGKQYLSGVLDRWYWENSEGDKEFISQDQYVALAAALVEAM
-766 RTPEEIKSYMVGIN
+766 NQYMVDNNITEVSKN
-780 GAFIEGGEAPDG
+780 ALGGPDAG
-792 SWFGLDEFIQ
+792 GVPGLGTDIYQ
-802 FMRDSSSFTVS
+802 SV
-813 GEGMQML
+813 L
-820 YDAMVEQINSG
+820 DAMLTGLQG
-831 GKINEDF
+831 EDKASE
-838 LNDFFEAHNID
+838 EA
-849 RGYGQGFLEQ
+849 
-859 MLNEMFDAEYTTPK
+859 MASAATEM
-873 HYFGE
+873 
-878 YADGSVND
+878 
-886 FVKDNINNTKDWSQ
+886 
-900 FGTIAQIL
+900 
-908 AAIDGKLDGMTYI
+908 
-921 EGSDNV
+921 
-927 WKSADGQYFQFL
+927 SA
-939 NDGTLQ
+939 
-945 NISDQ
+945 
-950 LQTAS
+950 AS
-955 ISLSDAVSMLLE
+955 ISLSDAVGMLVQ
-967 NGGIDILGLGQGPL
+967 NPSFVLGLNKGPMNA
-981 TQQGAYDYIMGQF
+981 QGAYDYIMGQF

-1003 QELLSQINAGIAAI
+1003 QGLLEQINAGIAAI

-1058 NWMYRYSQRNGSGRP
+1058 NWIYRYSQRNGSGRP

>member
-26 SGLNTFAVT
+26 SGLNTFAIT

-60 VQRALWDAGRAVYNF
+60 VQRALWDAGRAIYNF
-75 TTDAIKQF
+75 TTDAIRQF

-101 NFNTATGLQQFNTNS
+101 NLNTATGLQQFNANS
-116 RALMDQAIYMG
+116 NALMNQAIYMG
-127 YNGVNGKG
+127 YNGINGKG
-135 GLHSPHEI
+135 SLHSPQEI

-148 ALVKAGISEKD
+148 ALVKAGVNEKD
-159 ILNTNALTDVIKF
+159 ILNTNALSDVIKF

-212 NASIIDVDDIIESMK
+212 NASIIDVNDIIESMK

-271 MSPTGVTTAGP
+271 MSPTGITNAGL
-282 PPTDNV
+282 PPTENV

-295 VSKVLDENGNF
+295 TSKVLDENGNF
-306 LGIGNFADVLEQETS
+306 LGIGNFADVLEQETA

-341 KAGLALAGTDEG
+341 KAGLALAGADEG

-373 KVYEL
+373 KIYEL
-378 ALESTYGSLEMVENA
+378 ALESTYGSLEAVENA

-423 DFDFD
+423 DFNFD
-428 TDVFREKVE
+428 TDMFREKIE
-437 EAGELLAEDFGEDVA
+437 ESGELLAEDFGEDVA
-452 SAFTNVGNFLAD
+452 NAFTDVGNFLAD
-464 AIDIGLTEAPL
+464 AIDVGLTETPL

-483 IKLLNGDFDGGW
+483 IRLLNGDFDGGW

-501 IEGVND
+501 IEGVNE

-512 PPELQDVATAIRN
+512 PPELQDAATAIRN

-548 FIRLFTGNKILST
+548 FIRLFTGNKILSAGT
-561 GAKVQAATS
+561 KVNSATS
-570 TISAGNIT
+570 TITAGNIT

-588 TVASMMANTNTMTVY
+588 TIASMMANTNTMTVY
-603 ATVVNVIGGGGSGM
+603 ATVVNVIGGGSGI

-632 GGVPSLG
+632 GGLPLLPSG
-639 GGGSGL
+639 GN
-645 SLPGGSSLLPGLAA
+645 SLLPGLAA
-659 AGGGYAFGSGAAA
+659 AGGGAAA
-672 LPGASSAAGAALNS
+672 LPGASSAAGAALNG

-766 RTPEEIKSYMVGIN
+766 RTPEEIKNYMVGIN
-780 GAFIEGGEAPDG
+780 SAFTEGGEAPDG
-792 SWFGLDEFIQ
+792 SWFSLDEFIQ

-831 GKINEDF
+831 GNIDEDF
-838 LNDFFEAHNID
+838 LNDFFEAQGID

-878 YADGSVND
+878 YADDSVND

-900 FGTIAQIL
+900 FGTIAQVL
-908 AAIDGKLDGMTYI
+908 AAIDGKLDGMTYV

-955 ISLSDAVSMLLE
+955 ISLSDAVGMLVQ
-967 NGGIDILGLGQGPL
+967 NPSFVLGLNKGPMNA
-981 TQQGAYDYIMGQF
+981 QSAYDYIMGQF

-1003 QELLSQINAGIAAI
+1003 QGLLDQINASIAATN
-1017 DPEVTVDITNPAP
+1017 PNVTVDITNPAP
-1030 VVNVDVDVNVDKSG
+1030 IVNVDVDVNVDKSG
-1044 NVTKNVIQSYTGVD
+1044 NVTKNVIQNYTGVD
-1058 NWMYRYSQRNGSGRP
+1058 NWMYKYSQRNGSSR
-1073 IK
+1073 

>member
-26 SGLNTFAVT
+26 SGLSTFAIT
-35 ANNGIYRANNAL
+35 ANNSIYRANNAL

-101 NFNTATGLQQFNTNS
+101 NFNNPTEYARFQYMSN
-116 RALMDQAIYMG
+116 ALMDQAIRLAYDG
-127 YNGVNGKG
+127 INGKG
-135 GLHSPHEI
+135 SLHSPHEI
-143 SAAQT
+143 SSAQT
-148 ALVKAGISEKD
+148 ALQKAGISEED
-159 ILNTNALTDVIKF
+159 ILYTNALPDVIKF

-180 DTAVEFAVQL
+180 DRAVEFAVQL

-196 DPSEWGGML
+196 DPSEWGEML

-212 NASIIDVDDIIESMK
+212 NESIIDVDDIIESMK

-271 MSPTGVTTAGP
+271 MSPTGVTTAGL
-282 PPTDNV
+282 PPTENV
-288 EEIYNGF
+288 EEVYNGF

-306 LGIGNFADVLEQETS
+306 LGLGNFADVLEQETA

-341 KAGLALAGTDEG
+341 KAGLALTGADEG
-353 EMSYDDYVDAILENA
+353 EMSYDDYVNAILENA
-368 AGTND
+368 KGTND
-373 KVYEL
+373 KIYEE
-378 ALESTYGSLEMVENA
+378 ALNTTYGSLESVENA
-393 WLAFKTEFGDDLS
+393 WLAFKTEFGQDLS

-428 TDVFREKVE
+428 TDIFREKIE

-452 SAFTNVGNFLAD
+452 NAFTDVGNFLAD
-464 AIDIGLTEAPL
+464 AIDIGLTETPL
-475 ITGSLEAL
+475 VTGSLEAL

-501 IEGVND
+501 IEGVNE

-512 PPELQDVATAIRN
+512 PPELQDTATAIRN

-548 FIRLFTGNKILST
+548 FIRLFTGNKILSA

-570 TISAGNIT
+570 TITAGNVT
-578 NMTTG
+578 SMTTG

-588 TVASMMANTNTMTVY
+588 TIASMMANTNTMTVY

-617 NPGTGGGGVPQLPSG
+617 NPGTGGGTPQLPPSGGVPQLPSG

-639 GGGSGL
+639 GGGG
-645 SLPGGSSLLPGLAA
+645 SLLLPGAAA
-659 AGGGYAFGSGAAA
+659 AGGAALGSGLFGNAPS
-672 LPGASSAAGAALNS
+672 LPSGGTPMLPPGSSAAG
-686 GRWLPGATSQVLNA
+686 G
-700 DGTVAATYF
+700 
-709 GKVSGAQI
+709 
-717 AGIASKALK
+717 
-726 VLGVAGMVIGIMDAL
+726 
-741 TITAGINNSPESMAA
+741 AA
-756 AYQEAYENGM
+756 AGKAVNMYWNPV
-766 RTPEEIKSYMVGIN
+766 TKSYMTAG
-780 GAFIEGGEAPDG
+780 D
-792 SWFGLDEFIQ
+792 
-802 FMRDSSSFTVS
+802 
-813 GEGMQML
+813 
-820 YDAMVEQINSG
+820 
-831 GKINEDF
+831 
-838 LNDFFEAHNID
+838 
-849 RGYGQGFLEQ
+849 
-859 MLNEMFDAEYTTPK
+859 
-873 HYFGE
+873 
-878 YADGSVND
+878 
-886 FVKDNINNTKDWSQ
+886 
-900 FGTIAQIL
+900 L
-908 AAIDGKLDGMTYI
+908 AKSMAVPALKLTALAGMTYI
-921 EGSDNV
+921 GASIPEENQPRTAYQYGFGTDYANYLGEDYNSLSGLGFGGVLKELFANGGRWYDDMRNVKVQDFMKNEVEPATPSEYREARDELFNTIDGFKDYDAGKQYLSGVLDRWYWENSKGDKEFISQDQYVALAEALVEAMNQYMADNNITEV
-927 WKSADGQYFQFL
+927 SKNALGGPDAGGVPGL
-939 NDGTLQ
+939 GTDIYQ
-945 NISDQ
+945 NILDAMITGLQGQDKASDEAMASAA
-950 LQTAS
+950 TEMSAAS
-955 ISLSDAVSMLLE
+955 ISLSDAVGMLVQ
-967 NGGIDILGLGQGPL
+967 NPSFVLGLNKGPMNA
-981 TQQGAYDYIMGQF
+981 QSAYDYIMGQF

-1003 QELLSQINAGIAAI
+1003 QGLLEQINAGIAAI
-1017 DPEVTVDITNPAP
+1017 DPNVAVDITNPAP
-1030 VVNVDVDVNVDKSG
+1030 IVNVDVDVNVDKSG

-1058 NWMYRYSQRNGSGRP
+1058 NWMYRYSQRNGSSRL

>member
-101 NFNTATGLQQFNTNS
+101 NLNTATGLQQFNTNS

-135 GLHSPHEI
+135 SLHSPHEI

-180 DTAVEFAVQL
+180 DRAVEFAVQL

-271 MSPTGVTTAGP
+271 MSPTGVTTAGL
-282 PPTDNV
+282 PPTENV

-428 TDVFREKVE
+428 TDMFREKVE

-452 SAFTNVGNFLAD
+452 NAFTDVGNFLAD
-464 AIDIGLTEAPL
+464 AIDIGLTETPL

-639 GGGSGL
+639 GGGS
-645 SLPGGSSLLPGLAA
+645 SLLLPGAAA
-659 AGGGYAFGSGAAA
+659 AGGAALGSGLFGKTPA
-672 LPGASSAAGAALNS
+672 LPSGGSTPMLPSGSSAAGGAA
-686 GRWLPGATSQVLNA
+686 A
-700 DGTVAATYF
+700 
-709 GKVSGAQI
+709 GKAINMYWNPVTKSYMT
-717 AGIASKALK
+717 AGDLAKSLAVPALK
-726 VLGVAGMVIGIMDAL
+726 LTALAGMAYVGASI
-741 TITAGINNSPESMAA
+741 PEENQPLA
-756 AYQEAYENGM
+756 AYQYGFGTDYANYLGDDYLSTSGLSFGEMMKEIFVNGGHWYDDMRNVKVQNFMEDKVEPATPSEYREARDELFNTIDGFKDYDAGKQYLSGVLDRWYWENSEGDKEFISQDQYVALAAALVEAM
-766 RTPEEIKSYMVGIN
+766 NQYMVDNNITEVSKN
-780 GAFIEGGEAPDG
+780 ALGGPDAG
-792 SWFGLDEFIQ
+792 GVPGLGTDIYQ
-802 FMRDSSSFTVS
+802 SV
-813 GEGMQML
+813 L
-820 YDAMVEQINSG
+820 DAMLTGLQG
-831 GKINEDF
+831 EDKASE
-838 LNDFFEAHNID
+838 EA
-849 RGYGQGFLEQ
+849 
-859 MLNEMFDAEYTTPK
+859 MASAATEM
-873 HYFGE
+873 
-878 YADGSVND
+878 
-886 FVKDNINNTKDWSQ
+886 
-900 FGTIAQIL
+900 
-908 AAIDGKLDGMTYI
+908 
-921 EGSDNV
+921 
-927 WKSADGQYFQFL
+927 SA
-939 NDGTLQ
+939 
-945 NISDQ
+945 
-950 LQTAS
+950 AS
-955 ISLSDAVSMLLE
+955 ISLSDAVGMLVQ
-967 NGGIDILGLGQGPL
+967 NPSFVLGLNKGPMNA
-981 TQQGAYDYIMGQF
+981 QGAYDYIMGQF

-1003 QELLSQINAGIAAI
+1003 QGLLEQINAGIAAI

>member
-26 SGLNTFAVT
+26 SGLNTFAIT

-60 VQRALWDAGRAVYNF
+60 VQRALWDAGRAIYNF
-75 TTDAIKQF
+75 TTDAIRQF

-101 NFNTATGLQQFNTNS
+101 NLNTATGLQQFNANS
-116 RALMDQAIYMG
+116 NALMNQAIYIG
-127 YNGVNGKG
+127 YNGINGKG
-135 GLHSPHEI
+135 SLHSPQEI

-148 ALVKAGISEKD
+148 ALIKAGVNEKD
-159 ILNTNALTDVIKF
+159 ILNTNALSDVIKF

-212 NASIIDVDDIIESMK
+212 NASIIDVNDIIESMK
-227 YAGNMAAGYDQPLHE
+227 YAGNMASGYDQPLHE

-271 MSPTGVTTAGP
+271 MSPTGITNAGL
-282 PPTDNV
+282 PPTKNV

-295 VSKVLDENGNF
+295 TSKVLDENGNF
-306 LGIGNFADVLEQETS
+306 LGIGNFADVLEQETA

-341 KAGLALAGTDEG
+341 KAGLALAGADEG
-353 EMSYDDYVDAILENA
+353 EMSYDDYVDAILKNA

-378 ALESTYGSLEMVENA
+378 ALESTYGSLEAVENA
-393 WLAFKTEFGDDLS
+393 WLAFKTEFGQDLS

-423 DFDFD
+423 DFNFD
-428 TDVFREKVE
+428 TDMFRENVE
-437 EAGELLAEDFGEDVA
+437 DAGELLADDFGEDVA
-452 SAFTNVGNFLAD
+452 NAFTDVGNFLAD
-464 AIDIGLTEAPL
+464 AIDVGLTETPL

-495 QTFKDG
+495 QTFKNG
-501 IEGVND
+501 IEGVNE

-548 FIRLFTGNKILST
+548 FIRLFTGSKILSAGT
-561 GAKVQAATS
+561 KVNSATS
-570 TISAGNIT
+570 TITAGNII

-588 TVASMMANTNTMTVY
+588 TIASMMANTNTMTVY
-603 ATVVNVIGGGGSGM
+603 ATVVNVIGGGSGI

-632 GGVPSLG
+632 GN
-639 GGGSGL
+639 
-645 SLPGGSSLLPGLAA
+645 SLLPGLAA
-659 AGGGYAFGSGAAA
+659 AGSGAAA
-672 LPGASSAAGAALNS
+672 LPGASSAAGAALNG
-686 GRWLPGATSQVLNA
+686 GRWLP
-700 DGTVAATYF
+700 
-709 GKVSGAQI
+709 GAQI

-726 VLGVAGMVIGIMDAL
+726 VLGTAGMVIGIMDAL

-766 RTPEEIKSYMVGIN
+766 RTPEEIKNYMVGIN
-780 GAFIEGGEAPDG
+780 SAFTEGGEAPDG
-792 SWFGLDEFIQ
+792 SWFSLDEFIQ

-831 GKINEDF
+831 GNINEDF
-838 LNDFFEAHNID
+838 LNDFFEAHGID

-859 MLNEMFDAEYTTPK
+859 MLNEMFNAEYTTPK

-878 YADGSVND
+878 YADNSVNN

-900 FGTIAQIL
+900 FGTIAQVL
-908 AAIDGKLDGMTYI
+908 AVIDGKLDGMTYV

-955 ISLSDAVSMLLE
+955 ISLSDAVGMLVQ
-967 NGGIDILGLGQGPL
+967 NPSFVLGLNKGPMNA
-981 TQQGAYDYIMGQF
+981 QSAYDYIMGKF

-1003 QELLSQINAGIAAI
+1003 QGLLDQINASIAATN
-1017 DPEVTVDITNPAP
+1017 PNVTVDITNPAP
-1030 VVNVDVDVNVDKSG
+1030 IVNVDVDVNVDKSG
-1044 NVTKNVIQSYTGVD
+1044 NVTKNVIQNYTGVD
-1058 NWMYRYSQRNGSGRP
+1058 NWMYKYSQRNGSIR
-1073 IK
+1073 

>member
-101 NFNTATGLQQFNTNS
+101 NLNTATGLQQFNTNS

-180 DTAVEFAVQL
+180 DRAVEFAVQL

-196 DPSEWGGML
+196 NPSEWGGML

-271 MSPTGVTTAGP
+271 MSPTGVTTAGL
-282 PPTDNV
+282 PPTENV

-333 KLFGMFQQ
+333 KIFGMFQQ

-428 TDVFREKVE
+428 TDMFREKVE

-452 SAFTNVGNFLAD
+452 NAFTDVGNFLAD

-639 GGGSGL
+639 GGGS
-645 SLPGGSSLLPGLAA
+645 SLLLPGAAA
-659 AGGGYAFGSGAAA
+659 AGGAALGSGLFGKTPA
-672 LPGASSAAGAALNS
+672 LPSGGSTPMLPSGSSAAGGAA
-686 GRWLPGATSQVLNA
+686 A
-700 DGTVAATYF
+700 
-709 GKVSGAQI
+709 GKAINMYWNPVTKSYMT
-717 AGIASKALK
+717 AGDLAKSLAVPALK
-726 VLGVAGMVIGIMDAL
+726 LTALAGMAYVGASI
-741 TITAGINNSPESMAA
+741 PEENQPLA
-756 AYQEAYENGM
+756 AYQYGFGTDYANYLGNDYLSTSGLSFGEMMKEIFVNGGHWYDDMRNVKVQNFMEDEVEPATPSEYREARDELFNTIDGFKDYDAGKQYLSGVLDRWYWENSEGDKEFISQDQYVALAAALVEAM
-766 RTPEEIKSYMVGIN
+766 NQYMVDNNITEVSKN
-780 GAFIEGGEAPDG
+780 ALGGPDAG
-792 SWFGLDEFIQ
+792 GVPGLGTDIYQ
-802 FMRDSSSFTVS
+802 SV
-813 GEGMQML
+813 L
-820 YDAMVEQINSG
+820 DAMLTGLQG
-831 GKINEDF
+831 EDKASE
-838 LNDFFEAHNID
+838 EA
-849 RGYGQGFLEQ
+849 
-859 MLNEMFDAEYTTPK
+859 MASAATEM
-873 HYFGE
+873 
-878 YADGSVND
+878 
-886 FVKDNINNTKDWSQ
+886 
-900 FGTIAQIL
+900 
-908 AAIDGKLDGMTYI
+908 
-921 EGSDNV
+921 
-927 WKSADGQYFQFL
+927 SA
-939 NDGTLQ
+939 
-945 NISDQ
+945 
-950 LQTAS
+950 AS
-955 ISLSDAVSMLLE
+955 ISLSDAVGMLVQ
-967 NGGIDILGLGQGPL
+967 NPSFVLGLNKGPMNA
-981 TQQGAYDYIMGQF
+981 QGAYDYIMGQF

-1003 QELLSQINAGIAAI
+1003 QGLLEQINAGIAAI

>member
-101 NFNTATGLQQFNTNS
+101 NLNTATGLQQFSTNS

-180 DTAVEFAVQL
+180 DRAVEFAVQL

-196 DPSEWGGML
+196 NPSEWGGML

-271 MSPTGVTTAGP
+271 MSPTGVTTAGL
-282 PPTDNV
+282 PPTENV

-452 SAFTNVGNFLAD
+452 SAFTDVGNFLAD

-639 GGGSGL
+639 GGGS
-645 SLPGGSSLLPGLAA
+645 SLLLPGAAA
-659 AGGGYAFGSGAAA
+659 AGGAALGSGLFGKTPV
-672 LPGASSAAGAALNS
+672 LPSGGSTPMLPSGSSAAGGAA
-686 GRWLPGATSQVLNA
+686 A
-700 DGTVAATYF
+700 
-709 GKVSGAQI
+709 GKAINMYWNPVTKSYMT
-717 AGIASKALK
+717 AGDLAKSLAVPALK
-726 VLGVAGMVIGIMDAL
+726 LTALAGMAYVGASI
-741 TITAGINNSPESMAA
+741 PEENQPFA
-756 AYQEAYENGM
+756 AYQYGFGTDYANYLGNDYLSTSGLSFGEMMKEIFVNGGHWYDDMRNVKVQNFMKDEVEPATPSEYREARDELFNTIDGFKDYDAGKQYLSGVLDRWYWENSEGDKEFISQDQYVALAAALVEAM
-766 RTPEEIKSYMVGIN
+766 NQYMVDNNITEVSKN
-780 GAFIEGGEAPDG
+780 ALGGPDAG
-792 SWFGLDEFIQ
+792 GVPGLGTDIYQ
-802 FMRDSSSFTVS
+802 SV
-813 GEGMQML
+813 L
-820 YDAMVEQINSG
+820 DAMLTGLQG
-831 GKINEDF
+831 EDKASE
-838 LNDFFEAHNID
+838 EA
-849 RGYGQGFLEQ
+849 
-859 MLNEMFDAEYTTPK
+859 MASAATEM
-873 HYFGE
+873 
-878 YADGSVND
+878 
-886 FVKDNINNTKDWSQ
+886 
-900 FGTIAQIL
+900 
-908 AAIDGKLDGMTYI
+908 
-921 EGSDNV
+921 
-927 WKSADGQYFQFL
+927 SA
-939 NDGTLQ
+939 
-945 NISDQ
+945 
-950 LQTAS
+950 AS
-955 ISLSDAVSMLLE
+955 ISLSDAVGMLVQ
-967 NGGIDILGLGQGPL
+967 NPSFVLGLNKGPMNA
-981 TQQGAYDYIMGQF
+981 QGAYDYIMGQF

-1003 QELLSQINAGIAAI
+1003 QGLLEQINAGIAAI

-1030 VVNVDVDVNVDKSG
+1030 IVNVDVDVNVDKSG

>member
-101 NFNTATGLQQFNTNS
+101 NLNTTTGLQQFSANS

-135 GLHSPHEI
+135 SLHSPHEI

-180 DTAVEFAVQL
+180 DGAVEFAVQL

-196 DPSEWGGML
+196 NPSEWGGML

-271 MSPTGVTTAGP
+271 MSPTGVTTAGL
-282 PPTDNV
+282 PPTENV

-428 TDVFREKVE
+428 TDMFREKVE

-452 SAFTNVGNFLAD
+452 NAFTDVGNFLAD

-639 GGGSGL
+639 GGGS
-645 SLPGGSSLLPGLAA
+645 SLLLPGAAA
-659 AGGGYAFGSGAAA
+659 AGGAALGSGLFGKTPA
-672 LPGASSAAGAALNS
+672 LPSGGSTPMLPSGSSAAGGAA
-686 GRWLPGATSQVLNA
+686 A
-700 DGTVAATYF
+700 
-709 GKVSGAQI
+709 GKAINMYWNPVTKSYMT
-717 AGIASKALK
+717 AGDLAKSLAVPALK
-726 VLGVAGMVIGIMDAL
+726 LTALAGMAYVGASI
-741 TITAGINNSPESMAA
+741 PEENQPLA
-756 AYQEAYENGM
+756 AYQYGFGTDYANYLGNDYLSTSGLSFGEMMKEIFVNGGHWYDDMRNVKVQNFMEDEVEPATPSEYREARDELFNTIDGFKDYDAGKQYLSGVLDRWYWENSEGDKEFISQDQYVALAAALVEAM
-766 RTPEEIKSYMVGIN
+766 NQYMVDNNITEVSKN
-780 GAFIEGGEAPDG
+780 ALGGPDAG
-792 SWFGLDEFIQ
+792 GVPGLGTDIYQ
-802 FMRDSSSFTVS
+802 SV
-813 GEGMQML
+813 L
-820 YDAMVEQINSG
+820 DAMLTGLQG
-831 GKINEDF
+831 EDKASE
-838 LNDFFEAHNID
+838 EA
-849 RGYGQGFLEQ
+849 
-859 MLNEMFDAEYTTPK
+859 MASAATEM
-873 HYFGE
+873 
-878 YADGSVND
+878 
-886 FVKDNINNTKDWSQ
+886 
-900 FGTIAQIL
+900 
-908 AAIDGKLDGMTYI
+908 
-921 EGSDNV
+921 
-927 WKSADGQYFQFL
+927 SA
-939 NDGTLQ
+939 
-945 NISDQ
+945 
-950 LQTAS
+950 AS
-955 ISLSDAVSMLLE
+955 ISLSDAVGMLVQ
-967 NGGIDILGLGQGPL
+967 NPSFVLGLNKGPMNA
-981 TQQGAYDYIMGQF
+981 QGAYDYIMGQF

-1003 QELLSQINAGIAAI
+1003 QGLLEQINAGIAAI

>member
-101 NFNTATGLQQFNTNS
+101 NFNTATGLQQFSANS

-135 GLHSPHEI
+135 SLHSPHEI

-159 ILNTNALTDVIKF
+159 ILNTNALADVIKF

-180 DTAVEFAVQL
+180 DRAVEFAVQL

-196 DPSEWGGML
+196 NPSEWGGML

-271 MSPTGVTTAGP
+271 MSPTGVTTAGL
-282 PPTDNV
+282 PPTENV

-428 TDVFREKVE
+428 TDMFREKVE

-452 SAFTNVGNFLAD
+452 NAFTDVGNFLAD

-639 GGGSGL
+639 GGGS
-645 SLPGGSSLLPGLAA
+645 SLLLPGAA
-659 AGGGYAFGSGAAA
+659 AGGAALGSGLFGKTPA
-672 LPGASSAAGAALNS
+672 LPSGGSTPMLPSGSSAAGGAA
-686 GRWLPGATSQVLNA
+686 A
-700 DGTVAATYF
+700 
-709 GKVSGAQI
+709 GKAINMYWNPVTKSYMT
-717 AGIASKALK
+717 AGDLAKSLAVPALK
-726 VLGVAGMVIGIMDAL
+726 LTALAGMAYVGASI
-741 TITAGINNSPESMAA
+741 PEENQPLA
-756 AYQEAYENGM
+756 AYQYGFGTDYANYLGDDYLSTSGLSFGEVLKELLGNGGRWYDDMRNVKVQNFMKDEVEPATPSEYREARDELFNTIDGFKDYDAGKQYLSGVLDRWYWENSEGDKEFISQDQYVALAAALVEAM
-766 RTPEEIKSYMVGIN
+766 NQYMVDNNITEVSKN
-780 GAFIEGGEAPDG
+780 ALGGPDAG
-792 SWFGLDEFIQ
+792 GVPGLGTDIYQ
-802 FMRDSSSFTVS
+802 SV
-813 GEGMQML
+813 L
-820 YDAMVEQINSG
+820 DAMLTGLQG
-831 GKINEDF
+831 EDKASE
-838 LNDFFEAHNID
+838 EA
-849 RGYGQGFLEQ
+849 
-859 MLNEMFDAEYTTPK
+859 MASAATEM
-873 HYFGE
+873 
-878 YADGSVND
+878 
-886 FVKDNINNTKDWSQ
+886 
-900 FGTIAQIL
+900 
-908 AAIDGKLDGMTYI
+908 
-921 EGSDNV
+921 
-927 WKSADGQYFQFL
+927 SA
-939 NDGTLQ
+939 
-945 NISDQ
+945 
-950 LQTAS
+950 AS
-955 ISLSDAVSMLLE
+955 ISLSDAVGMLVQ
-967 NGGIDILGLGQGPL
+967 NPSFVLGLNKGPMNA
-981 TQQGAYDYIMGQF
+981 QGAYDYIMGQF

-1003 QELLSQINAGIAAI
+1003 QGLLEQINAGIAAI

-1030 VVNVDVDVNVDKSG
+1030 IVNVDVDVNVDKSG
-1044 NVTKNVIQSYTGVD
+1044 NVTKNIIQSYTGVD

>member
-101 NFNTATGLQQFNTNS
+101 NLNTATGLQQFNTNS

-135 GLHSPHEI
+135 SLHSPHEI

-180 DTAVEFAVQL
+180 DRAVEFAVQL

-271 MSPTGVTTAGP
+271 MSPTGVTNAGL
-282 PPTDNV
+282 PPTENV

-418 ALVTK
+418 ALVAK

-428 TDVFREKVE
+428 TDMFREKVE

-452 SAFTNVGNFLAD
+452 NAFTDVGTFLAD
-464 AIDIGLTEAPL
+464 AIDVGLTEEPL
-475 ITGSLEAL
+475 ITGSLDAL
-483 IKLLNGDFDGGW
+483 IKLLNGDFEGGW

-501 IEGVND
+501 VEGVNE

-512 PPELQDVATAIRN
+512 PPELQDTATAIRN

-548 FIRLFTGNKILST
+548 FIRLFTGNKILSA

-639 GGGSGL
+639 GGGS
-645 SLPGGSSLLPGLAA
+645 SLLLPGAAA
-659 AGGGYAFGSGAAA
+659 AGGAALGSGLFGKTPA
-672 LPGASSAAGAALNS
+672 LPSGGSTPMLPSGSSAAGGAA
-686 GRWLPGATSQVLNA
+686 A
-700 DGTVAATYF
+700 
-709 GKVSGAQI
+709 GKAINMYWNPVTKSYMT
-717 AGIASKALK
+717 AGDLAKSLAVPALK
-726 VLGVAGMVIGIMDAL
+726 LTALAGMAYVGASI
-741 TITAGINNSPESMAA
+741 PEENQPLA
-756 AYQEAYENGM
+756 AYQYGFGTDYANYLGDDYLSTSGLSFGEMMKEIFVNGGHWYDDMRNVKVQNFMEDKVEPATPSEYREARDELFNTIDGFKDYDAGKQYLSGVLDRWYWENSEGDKEFISQDQYVALAAALVEAM
-766 RTPEEIKSYMVGIN
+766 NQYMVDNNITEVSKN
-780 GAFIEGGEAPDG
+780 ALGGPDAG
-792 SWFGLDEFIQ
+792 GVPGLGTDIYQ
-802 FMRDSSSFTVS
+802 SV
-813 GEGMQML
+813 L
-820 YDAMVEQINSG
+820 DAMLTGLQG
-831 GKINEDF
+831 EDKASE
-838 LNDFFEAHNID
+838 EA
-849 RGYGQGFLEQ
+849 
-859 MLNEMFDAEYTTPK
+859 MASAATEM
-873 HYFGE
+873 
-878 YADGSVND
+878 
-886 FVKDNINNTKDWSQ
+886 
-900 FGTIAQIL
+900 
-908 AAIDGKLDGMTYI
+908 
-921 EGSDNV
+921 
-927 WKSADGQYFQFL
+927 SA
-939 NDGTLQ
+939 
-945 NISDQ
+945 
-950 LQTAS
+950 AS
-955 ISLSDAVSMLLE
+955 ISLSDAVGMLVQ
-967 NGGIDILGLGQGPL
+967 NPSFVLGLNKGPMNA
-981 TQQGAYDYIMGQF
+981 QGAYDYIMGQF

-1003 QELLSQINAGIAAI
+1003 QGLLEQINAGIAAI

>member
-26 SGLNTFAVT
+26 SGLNTFAIT

-101 NFNTATGLQQFNTNS
+101 DLTTATGLQQFNTNS

-135 GLHSPHEI
+135 SLHSPQEI
-143 SAAQT
+143 SSAQT

-159 ILNTNALTDVIKF
+159 ILNTNALSDVIKF

-180 DTAVEFAVQL
+180 DRAVEFAVQL

-196 DPSEWGGML
+196 DPSEWGEML

-271 MSPTGVTTAGP
+271 MSPTGITNAGL
-282 PPTDNV
+282 PPTENV

-295 VSKVLDENGNF
+295 VSKVIDEEGNF
-306 LGIGNFADVLEQETS
+306 LGIGNFADVLGQETA

-373 KVYEL
+373 KVYEI

-423 DFDFD
+423 DFNFD
-428 TDVFREKVE
+428 TDMFREKIE
-437 EAGELLAEDFGEDVA
+437 EAGELLAKDFGEDV
-452 SAFTNVGNFLAD
+452 SNAFTDVGNFLAD
-464 AIDIGLTEAPL
+464 AIDVGLAETPL

-501 IEGVND
+501 IEGVNE

-512 PPELQDVATAIRN
+512 PPELQDTATAIRN

-548 FIRLFTGNKILST
+548 FIRLFTGNKILSAGT
-561 GAKVQAATS
+561 KVNSATS
-570 TISAGNIT
+570 TITAGNIT

-588 TVASMMANTNTMTVY
+588 TIASMMANTNTMTVY
-603 ATVVNVIGGGGSGM
+603 ATVVNVIGGSGGSGM
-617 NPGTGGGGVPQLPSG
+617 NPGTGGGTPQLPSGGGVPQLPSG

-639 GGGSGL
+639 GGGG
-645 SLPGGSSLLPGLAA
+645 SLLLPGAAA
-659 AGGGYAFGSGAAA
+659 AGGAALGSGLFGNAPA
-672 LPGASSAAGAALNS
+672 LPSGGSTPMLPSGSSAAG
-686 GRWLPGATSQVLNA
+686 G
-700 DGTVAATYF
+700 
-709 GKVSGAQI
+709 
-717 AGIASKALK
+717 
-726 VLGVAGMVIGIMDAL
+726 
-741 TITAGINNSPESMAA
+741 AA
-756 AYQEAYENGM
+756 AGKAVNMYWNPV
-766 RTPEEIKSYMVGIN
+766 TKSYMTAG
-780 GAFIEGGEAPDG
+780 D
-792 SWFGLDEFIQ
+792 
-802 FMRDSSSFTVS
+802 
-813 GEGMQML
+813 
-820 YDAMVEQINSG
+820 
-831 GKINEDF
+831 
-838 LNDFFEAHNID
+838 
-849 RGYGQGFLEQ
+849 
-859 MLNEMFDAEYTTPK
+859 
-873 HYFGE
+873 
-878 YADGSVND
+878 
-886 FVKDNINNTKDWSQ
+886 
-900 FGTIAQIL
+900 L
-908 AAIDGKLDGMTYI
+908 AKSMAVPALKLTALAGMTYI
-921 EGSDNV
+921 GASIPEENQPRTAYQYGFGTDYANYLGEDYNSLSGLGFGGVLKELFANGGRWYDDMRNVKVQDFMKNEVEPATPSEYREARDELFNTIDGFKDYDAGKQYLSGVLDRWYWENSKGDKEFISQDQYVALAEALVEAMNQYMADNNITEV
-927 WKSADGQYFQFL
+927 SKNALGGPDAGGVPGL
-939 NDGTLQ
+939 GTDIYQ
-945 NISDQ
+945 NILDAMITGLQGQDKASDEAMASAA
-950 LQTAS
+950 TEMSAAS
-955 ISLSDAVSMLLE
+955 ISLSDAVGMLVQ
-967 NGGIDILGLGQGPL
+967 NPSFVLGLNKGPINE
-981 TQQGAYDYIMGQF
+981 QSAYDYIMGQF

-1003 QELLSQINAGIAAI
+1003 QGLLEQINAGIAAI
-1017 DPEVTVDITNPAP
+1017 DPNVTVDIANPAP
-1030 VVNVDVDVNVDKSG
+1030 IVNVDVDVNVDKSG

-1058 NWMYRYSQRNGSGRP
+1058 NWMYKYSQRNGSSRL

>member
-101 NFNTATGLQQFNTNS
+101 NLNTATGLQQFNTNS

-135 GLHSPHEI
+135 SLHSPHEI

-172 AGANDLSL
+172 AGANDLSI
-180 DTAVEFAVQL
+180 DRAVEFAVQL

-196 DPSEWGGML
+196 SPSEWGGML

-271 MSPTGVTTAGP
+271 MSPTGVTTAGL
-282 PPTDNV
+282 PPTENV

-428 TDVFREKVE
+428 TDMFREKVE

-452 SAFTNVGNFLAD
+452 NAFTDVGNFLAD

-639 GGGSGL
+639 GGGS
-645 SLPGGSSLLPGLAA
+645 SLLLPGAAA
-659 AGGGYAFGSGAAA
+659 AGGAALGSGLFGKTPA
-672 LPGASSAAGAALNS
+672 LPSGGSAPMLPSGSSAAGGAA
-686 GRWLPGATSQVLNA
+686 A
-700 DGTVAATYF
+700 
-709 GKVSGAQI
+709 GKAINMYWNPVTKSYMT
-717 AGIASKALK
+717 AGDLAKSLAVPALK
-726 VLGVAGMVIGIMDAL
+726 LTALAGMAYVGASI
-741 TITAGINNSPESMAA
+741 PEENQPLA
-756 AYQEAYENGM
+756 AYQYGFGTDYANYLGDDYLSTSGLSFGEVLKELLGNGGRWYDDMRNVKVQNFMKDEVEPATPSEYREARDELFNTIDGFKDYDAGKQYLSGVLDRWYWENSEGDKEFISQDQYVALAAALVEAM
-766 RTPEEIKSYMVGIN
+766 NQYMVDNNITEVSKN
-780 GAFIEGGEAPDG
+780 TLGGPDAG
-792 SWFGLDEFIQ
+792 GVPGLGTDIYQ
-802 FMRDSSSFTVS
+802 SV
-813 GEGMQML
+813 L
-820 YDAMVEQINSG
+820 DAMLTGLQG
-831 GKINEDF
+831 EDKASE
-838 LNDFFEAHNID
+838 EA
-849 RGYGQGFLEQ
+849 
-859 MLNEMFDAEYTTPK
+859 MASAATEM
-873 HYFGE
+873 
-878 YADGSVND
+878 
-886 FVKDNINNTKDWSQ
+886 
-900 FGTIAQIL
+900 
-908 AAIDGKLDGMTYI
+908 
-921 EGSDNV
+921 
-927 WKSADGQYFQFL
+927 SA
-939 NDGTLQ
+939 
-945 NISDQ
+945 
-950 LQTAS
+950 AS
-955 ISLSDAVSMLLE
+955 ISLSDAVGMLVQ
-967 NGGIDILGLGQGPL
+967 NPSFVLGLNKGPMNA
-981 TQQGAYDYIMGQF
+981 QGAYDYIMGQF

-1003 QELLSQINAGIAAI
+1003 QGLLEQINAGIAAI

>member
-101 NFNTATGLQQFNTNS
+101 NLNTATGLQQFNTNS

-135 GLHSPHEI
+135 SLHSPHEI

-180 DTAVEFAVQL
+180 DRAVEFAVQL

-196 DPSEWGGML
+196 GPSEWGGML

-271 MSPTGVTTAGP
+271 MSPTGVTTAGL
-282 PPTDNV
+282 PPTENV

-428 TDVFREKVE
+428 TNMFREKVE

-452 SAFTNVGNFLAD
+452 NAFTDVGNFLAD

-639 GGGSGL
+639 GGGS
-645 SLPGGSSLLPGLAA
+645 SLLLPGAAA
-659 AGGGYAFGSGAAA
+659 AGGAALGSGLFGKTPA
-672 LPGASSAAGAALNS
+672 LPSGGSTPMLPSGSSAAGGAA
-686 GRWLPGATSQVLNA
+686 A
-700 DGTVAATYF
+700 
-709 GKVSGAQI
+709 GKAINMYWNPVTKSYMT
-717 AGIASKALK
+717 AGDLAKSLAVPALK
-726 VLGVAGMVIGIMDAL
+726 LTALAGMAYVGASI
-741 TITAGINNSPESMAA
+741 PEENQPLA
-756 AYQEAYENGM
+756 AYQYGFGTDYANYLGDDYLSTSGLSFGEVLKELLGNGGRWYDDMRNVKVQNFMKDEVEPATPSEYREARDELFNTIDGFKDYDAGKQYLSGVLDRWYWENSEGDKEFISQDQYVALAAALVEAM
-766 RTPEEIKSYMVGIN
+766 NQYMVDNNITEVSKN
-780 GAFIEGGEAPDG
+780 ALGGPDAG
-792 SWFGLDEFIQ
+792 GVPGLGTDIYQ
-802 FMRDSSSFTVS
+802 SV
-813 GEGMQML
+813 L
-820 YDAMVEQINSG
+820 DAMLTGLQG
-831 GKINEDF
+831 EDKASE
-838 LNDFFEAHNID
+838 EA
-849 RGYGQGFLEQ
+849 
-859 MLNEMFDAEYTTPK
+859 MASAATEM
-873 HYFGE
+873 
-878 YADGSVND
+878 
-886 FVKDNINNTKDWSQ
+886 
-900 FGTIAQIL
+900 
-908 AAIDGKLDGMTYI
+908 
-921 EGSDNV
+921 
-927 WKSADGQYFQFL
+927 SA
-939 NDGTLQ
+939 
-945 NISDQ
+945 
-950 LQTAS
+950 AS
-955 ISLSDAVSMLLE
+955 ISLSDAVGMLVQ
-967 NGGIDILGLGQGPL
+967 NPSFVLGLNKGPMNA
-981 TQQGAYDYIMGQF
+981 QGAYDYIIGQF

-1003 QELLSQINAGIAAI
+1003 QGLLEQINAGIAAI

>member
-26 SGLNTFAVT
+26 SGLNTFAIT

-60 VQRALWDAGRAVYNF
+60 VQRALLDAGRAIYNF
-75 TTDAIKQF
+75 TTDAIRQF

-101 NFNTATGLQQFNTNS
+101 NLNTATGLQQFNANS
-116 RALMDQAIYMG
+116 NALMNQAIYMG
-127 YNGVNGKG
+127 YNGINGKG
-135 GLHSPHEI
+135 SLHSPQEI

-148 ALVKAGISEKD
+148 ALVKAGVNEKD
-159 ILNTNALTDVIKF
+159 ILNTNALSDVIKF

-212 NASIIDVDDIIESMK
+212 NASIIDVNDIIESMK

-271 MSPTGVTTAGP
+271 MSPTGITNAGL
-282 PPTDNV
+282 PPTENV

-295 VSKVLDENGNF
+295 TSKVLDENGNF
-306 LGIGNFADVLEQETS
+306 LGIGNFADVLEQETA

-341 KAGLALAGTDEG
+341 KAGLALAGADEG

-373 KVYEL
+373 KIYEL
-378 ALESTYGSLEMVENA
+378 ALESTYGSLEAVENA

-406 PITKEVAQQLRN
+406 PITKEVAQQLRD

-423 DFDFD
+423 DFNFD
-428 TDVFREKVE
+428 TDMFRENIE

-452 SAFTNVGNFLAD
+452 NAFTDVGNFLAD
-464 AIDIGLTEAPL
+464 AIDVGLTETPL
-475 ITGSLEAL
+475 ITGSLGAL
-483 IKLLNGDFDGGW
+483 IRLLNGDFDGGW

-501 IEGVND
+501 IEGVNE

-548 FIRLFTGNKILST
+548 FIRLFTGNKILSAGT
-561 GAKVQAATS
+561 KVNSATS
-570 TISAGNIT
+570 TITAGNIT
-578 NMTTG
+578 NMITG

-588 TVASMMANTNTMTVY
+588 TIASMMANTNTMTVY
-603 ATVVNVIGGGGSGM
+603 ATVVNVIGGGSGI
-617 NPGTGGGGVPQLPSG
+617 NPGTGGGGVPRLPSG
-632 GGVPSLG
+632 GGFPLLPSG
-639 GGGSGL
+639 GN
-645 SLPGGSSLLPGLAA
+645 SLLPGLAA
-659 AGGGYAFGSGAAA
+659 AGGGAAA
-672 LPGASSAAGAALNS
+672 LPGASSAAGAALNG

-766 RTPEEIKSYMVGIN
+766 RTPEEIKNYMVGIN
-780 GAFIEGGEAPDG
+780 SAFTEGGEAPDG
-792 SWFGLDEFIQ
+792 SWFSLDEFIQ

-831 GKINEDF
+831 GNINEDF
-838 LNDFFEAHNID
+838 LNDFFEAHGID

-878 YADGSVND
+878 YADDSVNN

-900 FGTIAQIL
+900 FGTIAQVL
-908 AAIDGKLDGMTYI
+908 AAIDGKLDGMTYV

-955 ISLSDAVSMLLE
+955 ISLSDAVGMLVQ
-967 NGGIDILGLGQGPL
+967 NPSFVLGLNKGPMNA
-981 TQQGAYDYIMGQF
+981 QSAYDYIMGKF

-1003 QELLSQINAGIAAI
+1003 QGLLEQINASIAATN
-1017 DPEVTVDITNPAP
+1017 PNVTVDITNPAP
-1030 VVNVDVDVNVDKSG
+1030 IVNVDVDVNVDKSG
-1044 NVTKNVIQSYTGVD
+1044 NVTKNVIQNYTGVD
-1058 NWMYRYSQRNGSGRP
+1058 NWMYKYSQRNGSIR
-1073 IK
+1073 

>member
-26 SGLNTFAVT
+26 SGLSTFAIT

-101 NFNTATGLQQFNTNS
+101 DLTTATGLQQFNTNS

-135 GLHSPHEI
+135 SLHSPQEI
-143 SAAQT
+143 SSAQT

-159 ILNTNALTDVIKF
+159 ILNTNALSDVIKF

-180 DTAVEFAVQL
+180 DRAVEFAVQL

-196 DPSEWGGML
+196 DPSEWGEML

-271 MSPTGVTTAGP
+271 MSPTGISNAGL
-282 PPTDNV
+282 PPTENV

-306 LGIGNFADVLEQETS
+306 LGIGNFADVLGQETA

-341 KAGLALAGTDEG
+341 KAGLALTGADEG

-373 KVYEL
+373 KVYEI

-406 PITKEVAQQLRN
+406 PITKEVAQQLRD

-423 DFDFD
+423 DFNFD
-428 TDVFREKVE
+428 TDVFREKIE
-437 EAGELLAEDFGEDVA
+437 EAGELLAKDFGEDV
-452 SAFTNVGNFLAD
+452 SNAFTDVGNFLAD
-464 AIDIGLTEAPL
+464 AIDVGLTEAPL

-501 IEGVND
+501 IEGVNN

-548 FIRLFTGNKILST
+548 FIRLFTGNKILSAGT
-561 GAKVQAATS
+561 KVNSATS
-570 TISAGNIT
+570 TITAGNIT

-588 TVASMMANTNTMTVY
+588 TIASMMANTNTMTVY
-603 ATVVNVIGGGGSGM
+603 ATVVNVIGGGGGSGM
-617 NPGTGGGGVPQLPSG
+617 NPGTGGGTPQLPSGGGVPQLPSG

-639 GGGSGL
+639 GGGG
-645 SLPGGSSLLPGLAA
+645 SLLLPGAAA
-659 AGGGYAFGSGAAA
+659 AGGAALGSGLFGNAPALPSGGGTPMLPSGSSAVGGAAA
-672 LPGASSAAGAALNS
+672 G
-686 GRWLPGATSQVLNA
+686 NA
-700 DGTVAATYF
+700 VNMYWNPVT
-709 GKVSGAQI
+709 
-717 AGIASKALK
+717 
-726 VLGVAGMVIGIMDAL
+726 
-741 TITAGINNSPESMAA
+741 
-756 AYQEAYENGM
+756 
-766 RTPEEIKSYMVGIN
+766 KSYMTAG
-780 GAFIEGGEAPDG
+780 D
-792 SWFGLDEFIQ
+792 
-802 FMRDSSSFTVS
+802 
-813 GEGMQML
+813 
-820 YDAMVEQINSG
+820 
-831 GKINEDF
+831 
-838 LNDFFEAHNID
+838 
-849 RGYGQGFLEQ
+849 
-859 MLNEMFDAEYTTPK
+859 
-873 HYFGE
+873 
-878 YADGSVND
+878 
-886 FVKDNINNTKDWSQ
+886 
-900 FGTIAQIL
+900 L
-908 AAIDGKLDGMTYI
+908 AKSMAVPALKLTALAGMTYI
-921 EGSDNV
+921 GASIPEENQPRTAYQYGFGTDYANYLGEDYNSLSGLGFGGVLKELFANGGRWYDDMRNVKVQDFMKNEVEPATPSEYREARDELFNTIDGFKDYDAGKQYLSGVLDRWYWENSKGDKEFISQDQYVALAEALVEAMNQYMADNNITEV
-927 WKSADGQYFQFL
+927 SKNALGGPDAGGVPGL
-939 NDGTLQ
+939 GTDVYQ
-945 NISDQ
+945 NILDAMITGLQGQDKASDEAMASAA
-950 LQTAS
+950 TEMSAAS
-955 ISLSDAVSMLLE
+955 ISLSDAVGMLVQ
-967 NGGIDILGLGQGPL
+967 NPSFVLGLNKGPMNA
-981 TQQGAYDYIMGQF
+981 QSAYDYIMGQF

-1003 QELLSQINAGIAAI
+1003 QGLLEQINAGIAAI
-1017 DPEVTVDITNPAP
+1017 DPNVTVDITNPAP
-1030 VVNVDVDVNVDKSG
+1030 IVNVDVDVNVDKSG

-1058 NWMYRYSQRNGSGRP
+1058 NWMYRYSQRNGSSRL

>member
-101 NFNTATGLQQFNTNS
+101 NFNTATGLQQFNANS

-212 NASIIDVDDIIESMK
+212 NASIIDVNDIIESMK

-271 MSPTGVTTAGP
+271 MSPTGVTTAGL

-306 LGIGNFADVLEQETS
+306 LGIGNFTDVLEQETS

-353 EMSYDDYVDAILENA
+353 EMSYDDYVNAILENA

-428 TDVFREKVE
+428 TDMFREKVE
-437 EAGELLAEDFGEDVA
+437 EAGELLAEDFGEDIA
-452 SAFTNVGNFLAD
+452 NAFTNVGNFLAD

-603 ATVVNVIGGGGSGM
+603 ATVVNVIGGGSGM
-617 NPGTGGGGVPQLPSG
+617 NPSTGGGGVPQLPSG

-639 GGGSGL
+639 GG
-645 SLPGGSSLLPGLAA
+645 SSLLLPGAAA
-659 AGGGYAFGSGAAA
+659 AGGAALGSGLFGKTPA
-672 LPGASSAAGAALNS
+672 LPSGGSAPMLPSGSSAAGGAA
-686 GRWLPGATSQVLNA
+686 A
-700 DGTVAATYF
+700 
-709 GKVSGAQI
+709 GKAINMYWNPVTKSYMT
-717 AGIASKALK
+717 AGDLAKSLAVPALK
-726 VLGVAGMVIGIMDAL
+726 LTALAGMAYVGASI
-741 TITAGINNSPESMAA
+741 PEENQPLA
-756 AYQEAYENGM
+756 AYQYGFGTDYANYLGDDYLSTSGLSFGEMMKEIFANGGHWYDDMRNVKVQNFMEDEVEPATPSEYREARDELFNTIDGFKDYDAGKQYLSGVLDRWYWENSEGDKEFISQDQYVALAAALVEAM
-766 RTPEEIKSYMVGIN
+766 NQYMVDNNITEVSKN
-780 GAFIEGGEAPDG
+780 ALGGPDAG
-792 SWFGLDEFIQ
+792 GVPGLGTDIYQ
-802 FMRDSSSFTVS
+802 SV
-813 GEGMQML
+813 L
-820 YDAMVEQINSG
+820 DAMLTGLQG
-831 GKINEDF
+831 EDKASE
-838 LNDFFEAHNID
+838 EA
-849 RGYGQGFLEQ
+849 
-859 MLNEMFDAEYTTPK
+859 MASAATEM
-873 HYFGE
+873 
-878 YADGSVND
+878 
-886 FVKDNINNTKDWSQ
+886 
-900 FGTIAQIL
+900 
-908 AAIDGKLDGMTYI
+908 
-921 EGSDNV
+921 
-927 WKSADGQYFQFL
+927 SA
-939 NDGTLQ
+939 
-945 NISDQ
+945 
-950 LQTAS
+950 AS
-955 ISLSDAVSMLLE
+955 ISLSDAVGMLVQ
-967 NGGIDILGLGQGPL
+967 NPSFVLGLNKGPMNA
-981 TQQGAYDYIMGQF
+981 QGAYDYIMGQF

-1003 QELLSQINAGIAAI
+1003 QGLLEQINAGIAAI

>member
-26 SGLNTFAVT
+26 SGLNTFAIT
-35 ANNGIYRANNAL
+35 ANNSIYRANNAL
-47 RSYNNTMRGFNST
+47 RLYNNTMRGFNST
-60 VQRALWDAGRAVYNF
+60 VQRALWDAGRAIYNF
-75 TTDAIKQF
+75 TTDAIRQF

-101 NFNTATGLQQFNTNS
+101 DLTTTTGLQQFNANS
-116 RALMDQAIYMG
+116 NALMNQAIYMG
-127 YNGVNGKG
+127 YNGINGKG
-135 GLHSPHEI
+135 SLHSPQEI

-148 ALVKAGISEKD
+148 ALVKAGVNEKD
-159 ILNTNALTDVIKF
+159 ILNTNALSDVIKF
-172 AGANDLSL
+172 AGANGLSL

-212 NASIIDVDDIIESMK
+212 NASIIDVNDIIESMK

-271 MSPTGVTTAGP
+271 MSPTGITNAGL
-282 PPTDNV
+282 PPTENV

-295 VSKVLDENGNF
+295 TSKVLDENGNF
-306 LGIGNFADVLEQETS
+306 LGIGNFADVLEQETA

-341 KAGLALAGTDEG
+341 KAGLALAGADEG
-353 EMSYDDYVDAILENA
+353 EMSYDDYVDAILKNA

-378 ALESTYGSLEMVENA
+378 ALESTYGSLEAVENA

-418 ALVTK
+418 KLVTK
-423 DFDFD
+423 DFNFD
-428 TDVFREKVE
+428 TDIFREKIE
-437 EAGELLAEDFGEDVA
+437 EAGELLADDFGEDVA
-452 SAFTNVGNFLAD
+452 NAFTDVGNFLAD
-464 AIDIGLTEAPL
+464 AIDVGLTETPL
-475 ITGSLEAL
+475 ITGSLGAL
-483 IKLLNGDFDGGW
+483 IRLLNGDFDGGW

-501 IEGVND
+501 IEGVNE

-525 LILIFEGLFA
+525 LILIYEGLFA

-548 FIRLFTGNKILST
+548 FIRLFTGNKILSAGT
-561 GAKVQAATS
+561 KVNSATS
-570 TISAGNIT
+570 TITAGNIT

-588 TVASMMANTNTMTVY
+588 TIASMMANTNTMTVY
-603 ATVVNVIGGGGSGM
+603 ATVVNAIGGGSGI

-632 GGVPSLG
+632 GGLPLLPSG
-639 GGGSGL
+639 GN
-645 SLPGGSSLLPGLAA
+645 SLLPGLAA
-659 AGGGYAFGSGAAA
+659 AGSGAAA
-672 LPGASSAAGAALNS
+672 LPGASSAAGAALNG

-717 AGIASKALK
+717 AGMASKALK

-756 AYQEAYENGM
+756 AYQEAYKNGM
-766 RTPEEIKSYMVGIN
+766 RTPEEIKNYMVGIN
-780 GAFIEGGEAPDG
+780 SAFTEGGEAPDG
-792 SWFGLDEFIQ
+792 SWFSLDEFIQ

-831 GKINEDF
+831 GNINEDF
-838 LNDFFEAHNID
+838 LNDFFEAHGID

-859 MLNEMFDAEYTTPK
+859 MLNGMFNAEYTTPK

-878 YADGSVND
+878 YADDSVND

-908 AAIDGKLDGMTYI
+908 AAIDGKLDGMTYV

-955 ISLSDAVSMLLE
+955 ISLSDAVGMLVQ
-967 NGGIDILGLGQGPL
+967 NPSFVLGLNKGPMNA
-981 TQQGAYDYIMGQF
+981 QSAYDYIMGQF

-1003 QELLSQINAGIAAI
+1003 QGLLEQINASIAATN
-1017 DPEVTVDITNPAP
+1017 PNVTVDITNPAP
-1030 VVNVDVDVNVDKSG
+1030 IVNVDVDVNVDKSG
-1044 NVTKNVIQSYTGVD
+1044 NVTKNVIQNYTGVD
-1058 NWMYRYSQRNGSGRP
+1058 NWMYKYSQRNGSSR
-1073 IK
+1073 

>member
-26 SGLNTFAVT
+26 SGLNTFAIT

-60 VQRALWDAGRAVYNF
+60 VQRALWDAGRAIYNF
-75 TTDAIKQF
+75 TTDAIRQF

-101 NFNTATGLQQFNTNS
+101 NLNTATGLQQFNANS
-116 RALMDQAIYMG
+116 NALMNQAIYMG
-127 YNGVNGKG
+127 YNGINGKG
-135 GLHSPHEI
+135 SLHSPQEI

-148 ALVKAGISEKD
+148 ALVKAGVNEKD
-159 ILNTNALTDVIKF
+159 ILNTNALSDVIKF

-212 NASIIDVDDIIESMK
+212 NASIIDVNDIIESMK

-271 MSPTGVTTAGP
+271 MSPTGITNAGL
-282 PPTDNV
+282 PPTENV

-295 VSKVLDENGNF
+295 TSKVLDENGNF
-306 LGIGNFADVLEQETS
+306 LGIGNFADVLEQETA

-341 KAGLALAGTDEG
+341 KAGLALAGADEG

-373 KVYEL
+373 KIYEL
-378 ALESTYGSLEMVENA
+378 ALESTYGSLEAVENA

-423 DFDFD
+423 DFNFD
-428 TDVFREKVE
+428 TDMFREKIE
-437 EAGELLAEDFGEDVA
+437 ESGELLAEDFGEDVA
-452 SAFTNVGNFLAD
+452 NAFTDVGNFLAD
-464 AIDIGLTEAPL
+464 AIDVGLTETPL

-483 IKLLNGDFDGGW
+483 IRLLNGDFDGGW

-501 IEGVND
+501 IEGVNE

-512 PPELQDVATAIRN
+512 PPELQDAATAIRN

-548 FIRLFTGNKILST
+548 FIRLFTGNKILSAGT
-561 GAKVQAATS
+561 KVNSATS
-570 TISAGNIT
+570 TITAGNIT

-588 TVASMMANTNTMTVY
+588 TIASMMANTNTMTVY
-603 ATVVNVIGGGGSGM
+603 ATVVNVIGGGSGM

-632 GGVPSLG
+632 GGLPLLPSG
-639 GGGSGL
+639 GN
-645 SLPGGSSLLPGLAA
+645 SLLPGLAA
-659 AGGGYAFGSGAAA
+659 AGGGAAS
-672 LPGASSAAGAALNS
+672 LPGASSAAGAALNG

-766 RTPEEIKSYMVGIN
+766 RTPEEIKNYMVGIN
-780 GAFIEGGEAPDG
+780 SAFTEGGEAPDG
-792 SWFGLDEFIQ
+792 SWFSLDEFIQ

-831 GKINEDF
+831 GNINEDF
-838 LNDFFEAHNID
+838 LNDFFEAQGID

-878 YADGSVND
+878 YADDSVND

-900 FGTIAQIL
+900 FGTIAQVL
-908 AAIDGKLDGMTYI
+908 AAIDGKLDGMTYV

-955 ISLSDAVSMLLE
+955 ISLSDAVGMLVQ
-967 NGGIDILGLGQGPL
+967 NPSFVLGLNKGPMNA
-981 TQQGAYDYIMGQF
+981 QSAYDYIMGQF

-1003 QELLSQINAGIAAI
+1003 QGLLDQINASIAATN
-1017 DPEVTVDITNPAP
+1017 PNVTVDITNPAP
-1030 VVNVDVDVNVDKSG
+1030 IVNVDVDVNVDKSG
-1044 NVTKNVIQSYTGVD
+1044 NVTKNVIQNYTGVD
-1058 NWMYRYSQRNGSGRP
+1058 NWMYKYSQRNGSSR
-1073 IK
+1073 